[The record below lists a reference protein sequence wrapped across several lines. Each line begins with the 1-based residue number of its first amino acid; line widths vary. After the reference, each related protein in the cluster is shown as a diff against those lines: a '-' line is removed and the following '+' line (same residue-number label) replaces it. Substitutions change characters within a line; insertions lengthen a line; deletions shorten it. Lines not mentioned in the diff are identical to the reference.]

1 MTPALFGRDHPAGVL
16 RSEIARATDSH
27 GGLVLVTGEAG
38 IGKSTLVTD
47 AAHEARRRGALVVGG
62 SCWDSDN
69 TPGYWPW
76 VQILRGLRRS
86 ATAAE
91 WAAAQEASDGRLAVL
106 LGDPVRVAMG
116 GTDGPG
122 PSTLTGGAPASAGAP
137 GSAGVRGGEP
147 GAEAGTGP
155 PGGPG
160 AEAGTGPPGGGS
172 PEGAEAFG
180 LFDAVTTALVTVSQS
195 RPLVVVLD
203 DLHSSDPASL
213 RLLEFAAQHAWFER
227 LLLIGTYRDVE
238 VDAPGHPLQQLILPL
253 VSRAATTLTLTGL
266 GRDEVGAL
274 MTVTTGREPS
284 PRLIDE
290 VHRRTGGNPF
300 FVEQTARLWHSG
312 SPVSTIPPGVREA
325 VRQRLALLP
334 EPVVSLLTSAA
345 LLGRE
350 FRRQVLAVVHGS
362 PAAHVDRLLEPAV
375 VARVVVPRPSGQYAF
390 SHDLLRETLYASL
403 GEAEARGRHA
413 AAVRSLDAHGGLGDA
428 VRPGALARHAH
439 LAGSALDRDRRID
452 LLLAAARDAS
462 GRLANEEAVGHYRRA
477 LAVASGAPG
486 ETGGPGGPGTS
497 AGPEGPG
504 RPGEQRESHG
514 GASGGVPPCGPGTA
528 GAPGTAD
535 GTGAAHGTGT
545 ADGTGAAGGT
555 GTTDG
560 TGTADTEG
568 RGPDLRRA
576 VLIGL
581 DLSGELRHAGE
592 TAEAQRLLDRSVAL
606 ARELDEPELLARV
619 AITLYRDGSL
629 GSRDVPTMGLLA
641 EAHHRITGKEGQE
654 SLSDDR
660 LAQELA
666 IHIMALARD
675 GSDDEALAFSL
686 WARHDSVWGLG
697 SAMERLELT
706 EEMTVVGRRTQ
717 HQDMELHATSMRW
730 VALLELGDPAF
741 LDQFRA
747 FVRLA
752 ELTELPRFALG
763 IAVDTSLIAALQG
776 RFAEATTA
784 LEDDA
789 LDPEHNDH
797 AAFGFMG
804 HHLHWAL
811 HLLQGHFAEA
821 EETLGELPGA
831 GYPYPGLLEAVT
843 AVEQGDATP
852 ALRLIAEQSDRAAPY
867 PRAFMPL
874 WLRLLAQT
882 AAITGDPRLITR
894 AEDELTP
901 YTGQWIVSLYGCDI
915 GGPVDLWLGMLAA
928 ARDDQDAAVA
938 ALTEAAASSD
948 RLGARP
954 WAVRA
959 RLCLARSLLAR
970 AGVAGAGVAG
980 AGVARAEGAGPGPGA
995 GAGAV
1000 RAGGAGDSGDAGQAR
1015 RLLGEVARE
1024 ADELAMT
1031 HVEAEVIALRTAPP
1045 STADPTATATTAA
1058 AADASTVPRP
1068 DASDPAVPDPA
1079 APSPAAFWAQGP
1091 GAAPGRGTARPSEA
1105 AQAGAPAGSSTGAFG
1120 GASAGARAVPSAE
1133 FRRNGPVWQLR
1144 WDGVTVHVP
1153 DAKGL
1158 RDLHSLL
1165 GLPGADVPAVQLL
1178 APEGGN
1184 LVVAAA
1190 GQLGGDPVLDE
1201 EAKRRYKEHLARLD
1215 AEIDRAAA
1223 RDDAQGV
1230 AKYDRERQALLDQ
1243 LRSAAGLG
1251 GRTRRLGDQTERA
1264 RKTVT
1269 ARIRDT
1275 LRKLDTLHPALAA
1288 HLKASVTTGTT
1299 CAYRPEHSP
1308 DWRL

>member
-86 ATAAE
+86 ATATE

-106 LGDPVRVAMG
+106 LGDPAAVA
-116 GTDGPG
+116 
-122 PSTLTGGAPASAGAP
+122 TGGPH
-137 GSAGVRGGEP
+137 GGEP
-147 GAEAGTGP
+147 GAEAGAPGDTGPTGGEWTGGGP
-155 PGGPG
+155 PGW
-160 AEAGTGPPGGGS
+160 GS
-172 PEGAEAFG
+172 SEGAEAFG

-203 DLHSSDPASL
+203 DLHSADPASL

-238 VDAPGHPLQQLILPL
+238 VEAPGHPLQQLILPL
-253 VSRAATTLTLTGL
+253 VSRAAATLTLTGL

-274 MTVTTGREPS
+274 MTVTTGREPA
-284 PRLIDE
+284 PQLVDE

-350 FRRQVLAVVHGS
+350 FRRQVLAVVHGA
-362 PAAHVDRLLEPAV
+362 PVPHVDRLLESAV

-390 SHDLLRETLYASL
+390 AHDLLRETLYASL
-403 GEAEARGRHA
+403 DDAEARERHA
-413 AAVRSLDAHGGLGDA
+413 AAVRALDAHGGLGDA
-428 VRPGALARHAH
+428 VPPGALARHAH
-439 LAGSALDRDRRID
+439 LAGDALERDRRLD

-462 GRLANEEAVGHYRRA
+462 GRLADEEAAGHYRRA
-477 LAVASGAPG
+477 LAVASD
-486 ETGGPGGPGTS
+486 
-497 AGPEGPG
+497 
-504 RPGEQRESHG
+504 ES
-514 GASGGVPPCGPGTA
+514 
-528 GAPGTAD
+528 
-535 GTGAAHGTGT
+535 GAA
-545 ADGTGAAGGT
+545 
-555 GTTDG
+555 
-560 TGTADTEG
+560 G

-581 DLSGELRHAGE
+581 DLAGQLRHAGE
-592 TAEAQRLLDRSVAL
+592 SAEAQRLLDGAVAR
-606 ARELDEPELLARV
+606 ARELDDPELLGRV
-619 AITLYRDGSL
+619 AITLHGDGFL
-629 GSRDVPTMGLLA
+629 GGPGMSTKGLLA
-641 EAHHRITGKEGQE
+641 EAHRRITGKEGQE

-666 IHIMALARD
+666 INFMALARS
-675 GSDDEALAFSL
+675 GSDDEALVFSL

-697 SAMERLELT
+697 SAVERLGLT
-706 EEMTVVGRRTQ
+706 DEMTVVGRRTQ
-717 HQDMELHATSMRW
+717 HHDMEMHAASMRW

-741 LDQFRA
+741 LDQFRT

-752 ELTELPRFALG
+752 ELTALPRFALE
-763 IAVDTSLIAALQG
+763 IAVDTSLIASLQG
-776 RFAEATTA
+776 RFAEASTA
-784 LEDDA
+784 LADDA
-789 LDPEHNDH
+789 LAPENNDH
-797 AAFGFMG
+797 AVFGFMA
-804 HHLHWAL
+804 HHLRWAL
-811 HLLQGHFAEA
+811 ELLQGHFAEA
-821 EETLGELPGA
+821 EEVLAELPA
-831 GYPYPGLLEAVT
+831 SGYPHPGLLEAIT

-852 ALRLIAEQSDRAAPY
+852 ALRLIAEHADRAAPY

-882 AAITGDPRLITR
+882 AALTGDPRLIAR

-901 YTGQWIVSLYGCDI
+901 FTGQWVVSLYGCDI
-915 GGPVDLWLGMLAA
+915 SGPVDLWLGMLAA
-928 ARDDQDAAVA
+928 ARDDQDTAVA
-938 ALTEAAASSD
+938 AFAEAAASSD
-948 RLGARP
+948 RLAARP

-959 RLCLARSLLAR
+959 RLCLAHSLLAR
-970 AGVAGAGVAG
+970 SD
-980 AGVARAEGAGPGPGA
+980 
-995 GAGAV
+995 
-1000 RAGGAGDSGDAGQAR
+1000 AGDGSFAGDADRAR

-1024 ADELAMT
+1024 AGELALDHMET
-1031 HVEAEVIALRTAPP
+1031 EASALRATPP
-1045 STADPTATATTAA
+1045 LAGSATASAATAALAPATAASDASAATSVSRTQGPAPDPSGSGAGGGVAAVPGREKAAAEPGRERAAAAPGPDTAA
-1058 AADASTVPRP
+1058 AQD
-1068 DASDPAVPDPA
+1068 
-1079 APSPAAFWAQGP
+1079 
-1091 GAAPGRGTARPSEA
+1091 GA
-1105 AQAGAPAGSSTGAFG
+1105 
-1120 GASAGARAVPSAE
+1120 SAE

-1144 WDGVTVHVP
+1144 WDGVTVHIP

-1165 GLPGADVPAVQLL
+1165 GLPGADVPAVRLL
-1178 APEGGN
+1178 APEGGD
-1184 LVVAAA
+1184 LAVAA
-1190 GQLGGDPVLDE
+1190 GQFGGDPVLDE
-1201 EAKRRYKEHLARLD
+1201 EAKRRYKEHLDRLD

-1223 RDDAQGV
+1223 RDDTQQV
-1230 AKYDRERQALLDQ
+1230 EKYGRERQALLDE
-1243 LRSAAGLG
+1243 LRTAAGLG
-1251 GRTRRLGDQTERA
+1251 GRARRLGDQTERA

>member
-86 ATAAE
+86 ATATE
-91 WAAAQEASDGRLAVL
+91 WAAAQEASDGRLSVL
-106 LGDPVRVAMG
+106 LGDPAAVA
-116 GTDGPG
+116 
-122 PSTLTGGAPASAGAP
+122 TGGAHGAH
-137 GSAGVRGGEP
+137 GGEP
-147 GAEAGTGP
+147 GAEAGGQGDTGP
-155 PGGPG
+155 PGGDW
-160 AEAGTGPPGGGS
+160 AGGGPPGWGS
-172 PEGAEAFG
+172 SEGAEAFG

-203 DLHSSDPASL
+203 DLHSADPASL

-238 VDAPGHPLQQLILPL
+238 VEAPGHPLQQLILPL
-253 VSRAATTLTLTGL
+253 VSRAAATLTLTGL

-274 MTVTTGREPS
+274 MTVTTGREPA
-284 PRLIDE
+284 PQLVDE

-334 EPVVSLLTSAA
+334 ESVVSLLTSAA

-350 FRRQVLAVVHGS
+350 FRRQVLAVVHGA
-362 PAAHVDRLLEPAV
+362 PVPHVDRLLESAV

-390 SHDLLRETLYASL
+390 AHDLLRETLYASL
-403 GEAEARGRHA
+403 DDAEARERHA
-413 AAVRSLDAHGGLGDA
+413 AAVRALDAHGSLGDA
-428 VRPGALARHAH
+428 VPPGALARHAH
-439 LAGSALDRDRRID
+439 LAGDALERDRRLD

-462 GRLANEEAVGHYRRA
+462 GRLADEEAAGHYRRA
-477 LAVASGAPG
+477 LAVASD
-486 ETGGPGGPGTS
+486 
-497 AGPEGPG
+497 
-504 RPGEQRESHG
+504 ES
-514 GASGGVPPCGPGTA
+514 
-528 GAPGTAD
+528 
-535 GTGAAHGTGT
+535 GAA
-545 ADGTGAAGGT
+545 
-555 GTTDG
+555 
-560 TGTADTEG
+560 G

-581 DLSGELRHAGE
+581 DLAGQLRHAGE
-592 TAEAQRLLDRSVAL
+592 SAEAQRLLDGAVAR
-606 ARELDEPELLARV
+606 ARELDDPELLGRV
-619 AITLYRDGSL
+619 AITLHGDGFL
-629 GSRDVPTMGLLA
+629 GSPGVSTKGLLA
-641 EAHHRITGKEGQE
+641 EAHRRITGKEGQE

-666 IHIMALARD
+666 INFMALARS

-697 SAMERLELT
+697 SAVERLGLT
-706 EEMTVVGRRTQ
+706 DEMAVVGRRTQ
-717 HQDMELHATSMRW
+717 HHDMELHAASMRW
-730 VALLELGDPAF
+730 VTLLELGDPAF
-741 LDQFRA
+741 LDQFRTYL
-747 FVRLA
+747 RLA
-752 ELTELPRFALG
+752 ELTALPRFALG
-763 IAVDTSLIAALQG
+763 VAVDTSLIASLQG
-776 RFAEATTA
+776 RFAEASTA
-784 LEDDA
+784 LEDDSLA
-789 LDPEHNDH
+789 PENNDH
-797 AAFGFMG
+797 AAFGFMA

-821 EETLGELPGA
+821 EEVLAGLPA
-831 GYPYPGLLEAVT
+831 SGYPHPGLLEAVT
-843 AVEQGDATP
+843 AVEKGDATP
-852 ALRLIAEQSDRAAPY
+852 ALRLIAEHADRAAPY
-867 PRAFMPL
+867 PRVFMPL

-882 AAITGDPRLITR
+882 AALTGDPRLIAR

-901 YTGQWIVSLYGCDI
+901 FTGQWVVSLYGCDI

-938 ALTEAAASSD
+938 AFTEAAASSD

-959 RLCLARSLLAR
+959 RLCLAQSLLAR
-970 AGVAGAGVAG
+970 S
-980 AGVARAEGAGPGPGA
+980 
-995 GAGAV
+995 
-1000 RAGGAGDSGDAGQAR
+1000 GAGDGSFAGDADRAR

-1024 ADELAMT
+1024 AGELALD
-1031 HVEAEVIALRTAPP
+1031 HVEAEASALRATPPLTA
-1045 STADPTATATTAA
+1045 SATTTAALAPATA
-1058 AADASTVPRP
+1058 AADASAATSVSRTPGP
-1068 DASDPAVPDPA
+1068 DPDPDPA
-1079 APSPAAFWAQGP
+1079 PDPRGSGAGGGVAAAR
-1091 GAAPGRGTARPSEA
+1091 GAAAAAPGRETAAVVPGRGTAA
-1105 AQAGAPAGSSTGAFG
+1105 APDGA
-1120 GASAGARAVPSAE
+1120 SAE

-1165 GLPGADVPAVQLL
+1165 GLPGADVPAVRLL
-1178 APEGGN
+1178 APEGGD
-1184 LVVAAA
+1184 LVVAA

-1201 EAKRRYKEHLARLD
+1201 EAKRRYKEHLDRLD

-1223 RDDAQGV
+1223 RDDTQQV
-1230 AKYDRERQALLDQ
+1230 EKYGRERQALLDE
-1243 LRSAAGLG
+1243 LRTAAGLG

>member
-116 GTDGPG
+116 GPDGPG
-122 PSTLTGGAPASAGAP
+122 PSTLAGAAPVATGAP
-137 GSAGVRGGEP
+137 GSDGARGGEP
-147 GAEAGTGP
+147 GTEAGTSP
-155 PGGPG
+155 PG
-160 AEAGTGPPGGGS
+160 AGS

-284 PRLIDE
+284 PQLIDE

-312 SPVSTIPPGVREA
+312 NPVSTIPPGVREA

-390 SHDLLRETLYASL
+390 AHDLLRETLYASL
-403 GEAEARGRHA
+403 DEAEARARHA

-439 LAGSALDRDRRID
+439 LAGGALDRDRRID

-462 GRLANEEAVGHYRRA
+462 GRLADEEAVGHYRRA
-477 LAVASGAPG
+477 LAVASGEPG
-486 ETGGPGGPGTS
+486 I
-497 AGPEGPG
+497 
-504 RPGEQRESHG
+504 
-514 GASGGVPPCGPGTA
+514 
-528 GAPGTAD
+528 AD
-535 GTGAAHGTGT
+535 GTDAAHAGGAAHAEGATE
-545 ADGTGAAGGT
+545 AEGAA
-555 GTTDG
+555 D
-560 TGTADTEG
+560 AEG

-581 DLSGELRHAGE
+581 DLSGQLRHAGE

-619 AITLYRDGSL
+619 AITLHRDGSL
-629 GSRDVPTMGLLA
+629 GGRDVPTTGLLA
-641 EAHHRITGKEGQE
+641 EAHHRITGKEGRQ

-697 SAMERLELT
+697 SAMERLGLT
-706 EEMTVVGRRTQ
+706 DEMTVVGRRTQ

-730 VALLELGDPAF
+730 VALLELGDPTF
-741 LDQFRA
+741 IDQFRA

-763 IAVDTSLIAALQG
+763 IAVDTSLIAAFQG
-776 RFAEATTA
+776 RFAEASSA

-789 LDPEHNDH
+789 LAPENNDH
-797 AAFGFMG
+797 VAFGFMG
-804 HHLHWAL
+804 HHLRWAL

-821 EETLGELPGA
+821 EQVLGLLPGA

-959 RLCLARSLLAR
+959 RLSLARSLLAR
-970 AGVAGAGVAG
+970 ARTAEDGAAGG
-980 AGVARAEGAGPGPGA
+980 GVARSGGAGTGPGA
-995 GAGAV
+995 GGGAV
-1000 RAGGAGDSGDAGQAR
+1000 GAGGAGTSAGDAGQAR

-1024 ADELAMT
+1024 AGELAMT
-1031 HVEAEVIALRTAPP
+1031 HVEVEATALRAAPP
-1045 STADPTATATTAA
+1045 ITADPPAT
-1058 AADASTVPRP
+1058 
-1068 DASDPAVPDPA
+1068 PA
-1079 APSPAAFWAQGP
+1079 APAPATTDVSTAPRPASGSAVSGPAAPWAQDP
-1091 GAAPGRGTARPSEA
+1091 GAAPGRGTA
-1105 AQAGAPAGSSTGAFG
+1105 
-1120 GASAGARAVPSAE
+1120 GASAGLSAGSSAGASVGEPAGTRAVPSAE

-1165 GLPGADVPAVQLL
+1165 GLPGTDVPAVRLL
-1178 APEGGN
+1178 APEGGD
-1184 LVVAAA
+1184 LVVAA

-1223 RDDAQGV
+1223 RDDARGV
-1230 AKYDRERQALLDQ
+1230 EKYDRERQALLDQ

>member
-122 PSTLTGGAPASAGAP
+122 PSTLPGAAPGAAGAP
-137 GSAGVRGGEP
+137 GSDGAHGGEP
-147 GAEAGTGP
+147 GTEAGTS
-155 PGGPG
+155 
-160 AEAGTGPPGGGS
+160 PPGGGP

-284 PRLIDE
+284 PQLIDE

-362 PAAHVDRLLEPAV
+362 PAPHVDRLLEPAV

-390 SHDLLRETLYASL
+390 AHDLLRETLYASL
-403 GEAEARGRHA
+403 DEAEARERHA

-462 GRLANEEAVGHYRRA
+462 GRLADEEAVGHYRRA
-477 LAVASGAPG
+477 LAVASGEPG
-486 ETGGPGGPGTS
+486 ESGESGESGQSGEPGGPGAS

-504 RPGEQRESHG
+504 RPRERRETPG
-514 GASGGVPPCGPGTA
+514 GTSGGVPACGPGTA

-535 GTGAAHGTGT
+535 GTG
-545 ADGTGAAGGT
+545 
-555 GTTDG
+555 
-560 TGTADTEG
+560 TADTED

-581 DLSGELRHAGE
+581 DLSGQLRHAGE

-619 AITLYRDGSL
+619 AITLHRDGSL

-697 SAMERLELT
+697 SAMERLGLT
-706 EEMTVVGRRTQ
+706 DEMTVVGRRTQ

-741 LDQFRA
+741 IDQFRA

-763 IAVDTSLIAALQG
+763 VAVDTSLIAALQG
-776 RFAEATTA
+776 RFAEASTA

-789 LDPEHNDH
+789 LDPENNDH
-797 AAFGFMG
+797 VAFGFMG
-804 HHLHWAL
+804 HHLSWAL

-821 EETLGELPGA
+821 EEVLGLLLGA

-928 ARDDQDAAVA
+928 ARDDRDAAVA

-970 AGVAGAGVAG
+970 AGAAGGGVAGGGVAG
-980 AGVARAEGAGPGPGA
+980 AEGAGAGP

-1000 RAGGAGDSGDAGQAR
+1000 RAGGAGDSAGDAGQAR
-1015 RLLGEVARE
+1015 RLLAEVARE
-1024 ADELAMT
+1024 AGELAMT
-1031 HVEAEVIALRTAPP
+1031 HVEAEITALRTAPP
-1045 STADPTATATTAA
+1045 STADPTPTATTAA
-1058 AADASTVPRP
+1058 ATDASTTPRS
-1068 DASDPAVPDPA
+1068 DASDPAVSGPA
-1079 APSPAAFWAQGP
+1079 APWAQDP
-1091 GAAPGRGTARPSEA
+1091 GAAPVRGTGGPSA
-1105 AQAGAPAGSSTGAFG
+1105 AAPAGSSA
-1120 GASAGARAVPSAE
+1120 GASVGAPAGTRAVPSAE

-1165 GLPGADVPAVQLL
+1165 GLPGTDVPAVQLL
-1178 APEGGN
+1178 APEGGD
-1184 LVVAAA
+1184 LVVAA

-1201 EAKRRYKEHLARLD
+1201 EAKRRYKEHLGRLD

-1223 RDDAQGV
+1223 RDDARGV
-1230 AKYDRERQALLDQ
+1230 EKYDRERQALLDQ

-1251 GRTRRLGDQTERA
+1251 GRSRRLGDQTERA

>member
-86 ATAAE
+86 ATATE

-106 LGDPVRVAMG
+106 LGDPAVVA
-116 GTDGPG
+116 
-122 PSTLTGGAPASAGAP
+122 TGGAH
-137 GSAGVRGGEP
+137 GGEP
-147 GAEAGTGP
+147 GAEAGAQGDTGP
-155 PGGPG
+155 PGGDW
-160 AEAGTGPPGGGS
+160 PGGGPS
-172 PEGAEAFG
+172 EGAEAFG

-238 VDAPGHPLQQLILPL
+238 VEAPGHPLQQLILPL
-253 VSRAATTLTLTGL
+253 VSRAAATLTLTGL

-274 MTVTTGREPS
+274 MTVTTGREPA
-284 PRLIDE
+284 PQLVDE

-334 EPVVSLLTSAA
+334 GPVVSLLTSAA

-350 FRRQVLAVVHGS
+350 FRRQVLAVVHGA
-362 PAAHVDRLLEPAV
+362 PVPHVDRLLESAV
-375 VARVVVPRPSGQYAF
+375 AARVVVPRPSGQYAF
-390 SHDLLRETLYASL
+390 AHDLLRETLYASL
-403 GEAEARGRHA
+403 DDAEARERHA
-413 AAVRSLDAHGGLGDA
+413 AAVRALDAHGGLGDA
-428 VRPGALARHAH
+428 VPPGALARHAH
-439 LAGSALDRDRRID
+439 LAGDALERDRRLD
-452 LLLAAARDAS
+452 LLLSAARDAS
-462 GRLANEEAVGHYRRA
+462 GRLADEEAVGHYRRA
-477 LAVASGAPG
+477 LAVASG
-486 ETGGPGGPGTS
+486 E
-497 AGPEGPG
+497 
-504 RPGEQRESHG
+504 
-514 GASGGVPPCGPGTA
+514 
-528 GAPGTAD
+528 D
-535 GTGAAHGTGT
+535 
-545 ADGTGAAGGT
+545 
-555 GTTDG
+555 
-560 TGTADTEG
+560 
-568 RGPDLRRA
+568 PDLRRA

-581 DLSGELRHAGE
+581 DLAGQLRHAGE
-592 TAEAQRLLDRSVAL
+592 TAEAQRLLDRSVAR
-606 ARELDEPELLARV
+606 ARELDDPELMGRV
-619 AITLYRDGSL
+619 AITLHHDGSL
-629 GSRDVPTMGLLA
+629 GGLGMSTKGLLA
-641 EAHHRITGKEGQE
+641 EAHRRITGKEGQE
-654 SLSDDR
+654 TLSDDR

-666 IHIMALARD
+666 INFMALARS

-697 SAMERLELT
+697 SAVERLGLT
-706 EEMTVVGRRTQ
+706 DEMTVVGRRTQ
-717 HQDMELHATSMRW
+717 HQDMELHAASMRW

-741 LDQFRA
+741 LDQFRT

-752 ELTELPRFALG
+752 ELTALPRFALG

-776 RFAEATTA
+776 RFAEASTA
-784 LEDDA
+784 LADDA
-789 LDPEHNDH
+789 LAPENNDH

-804 HHLHWAL
+804 HHLRWAL
-811 HLLQGHFAEA
+811 HLLQGHFSEA
-821 EETLGELPGA
+821 DEVLAELPA
-831 GYPYPGLLEAVT
+831 SGYPYPGLLEAFT

-852 ALRLIAEQSDRAAPY
+852 ALRLVAEHADRAAPY

-882 AAITGDPRLITR
+882 ASMTGDPRLIAR

-901 YTGQWIVSLYGCDI
+901 YTGQWVVSLYGCDI

-938 ALTEAAASSD
+938 ALTEAVSSSD

-959 RLCLARSLLAR
+959 RLNLARSLLAR
-970 AGVAGAGVAG
+970 SGAG
-980 AGVARAEGAGPGPGA
+980 ESS
-995 GAGAV
+995 
-1000 RAGGAGDSGDAGQAR
+1000 GAGDAGRAR
-1015 RLLGEVARE
+1015 QLLGEVARE
-1024 ADELAMT
+1024 AGELT
-1031 HVEAEVIALRTAPP
+1031 LHHVAAEAVALRAAPP
-1045 STADPTATATTAA
+1045 LRASVTATAALAPATA
-1058 AADASTVPRP
+1058 AADAS
-1068 DASDPAVPDPA
+1068 A
-1079 APSPAAFWAQGP
+1079 ATSVSRAQGP
-1091 GAAPGRGTARPSEA
+1091 APDPHRGGGEAGAGVAADQDTAAAEPDRNTAPAAPGREKA
-1105 AQAGAPAGSSTGAFG
+1105 AAPDGA
-1120 GASAGARAVPSAE
+1120 SAE

-1165 GLPGADVPAVQLL
+1165 GLPGADVPAVRLL
-1178 APEGGN
+1178 APEGGD
-1184 LVVAAA
+1184 LVVAA
-1190 GQLGGDPVLDE
+1190 GQFGGDPVLDE
-1201 EAKRRYKEHLARLD
+1201 EAKRRYKEHLDRLD

-1223 RDDAQGV
+1223 RDDTQQV
-1230 AKYDRERQALLDQ
+1230 EKYDRERQSLLDE
-1243 LRSAAGLG
+1243 LRTAAGLG

-1288 HLKASVTTGTT
+1288 HLRASVTTGTT

>member
-86 ATAAE
+86 ATTAE
-91 WAAAQEASDGRLAVL
+91 WAAAQEASEGRLAVL
-106 LGDPVRVAMG
+106 LGDPVRVPMG

-122 PSTLTGGAPASAGAP
+122 PSTLTGAVPGLAGAP
-137 GSAGVRGGEP
+137 GSDGARGGEP
-147 GAEAGTGP
+147 GTEAGTS
-155 PGGPG
+155 
-160 AEAGTGPPGGGS
+160 PPGGGS

-284 PRLIDE
+284 PQLIDE

-390 SHDLLRETLYASL
+390 AHDLLRETLYASL
-403 GEAEARGRHA
+403 DEAEARERHA

-452 LLLAAARDAS
+452 LLLTAARDAS
-462 GRLANEEAVGHYRRA
+462 GRLADEEAVGHYRRA
-477 LAVASGAPG
+477 LAVASGEPG
-486 ETGGPGGPGTS
+486 EPGESGDTGGPGG
-497 AGPEGPG
+497 A
-504 RPGEQRESHG
+504 
-514 GASGGVPPCGPGTA
+514 AGGVPACGPGTA
-528 GAPGTAD
+528 GGTSAADWTSTAD
-535 GTGAAHGTGT
+535 GTRTS
-545 ADGTGAAGGT
+545 DGTSAA
-555 GTTDG
+555 DG
-560 TGTADTEG
+560 TGTADAEG

-581 DLSGELRHAGE
+581 DLSGQLRHAGE

-619 AITLYRDGSL
+619 AITLHRDGSL

-697 SAMERLELT
+697 SAMERLGLT
-706 EEMTVVGRRTQ
+706 DEMTVVGRRTQ

-741 LDQFRA
+741 IDQFRA

-776 RFAEATTA
+776 RFAEASTA

-789 LDPEHNDH
+789 LDPENNDH
-797 AAFGFMG
+797 VAFGFMG
-804 HHLHWAL
+804 HHLRWAL
-811 HLLQGHFAEA
+811 QLLQGHFAEA
-821 EETLGELPGA
+821 EEVLGVLPGA

-970 AGVAGAGVAG
+970 AGAAGPGAAGD
-980 AGVARAEGAGPGPGA
+980 GVARAEGAGAGPGA
-995 GAGAV
+995 YAGAV
-1000 RAGGAGDSGDAGQAR
+1000 RAEGAGDSAGDAGQAR

-1024 ADELAMT
+1024 ACELAMT
-1031 HVEAEVIALRTAPP
+1031 HVEADATALRTAPP
-1045 STADPTATATTAA
+1045 GTAGPTATTAA
-1058 AADASTVPRP
+1058 AIDASTPPRP
-1068 DASDPAVPDPA
+1068 GASGPTVSGPA
-1079 APSPAAFWAQGP
+1079 APWAQDP
-1091 GAAPGRGTARPSEA
+1091 GAAPGRGTAGP
-1105 AQAGAPAGSSTGAFG
+1105 
-1120 GASAGARAVPSAE
+1120 SAGASVGAQEGNRAVPSAE

-1178 APEGGN
+1178 APEGGD
-1184 LVVAAA
+1184 LVVAA

-1223 RDDAQGV
+1223 RDDVRGV
-1230 AKYDRERQALLDQ
+1230 EKYDRERQALLDE

>member
-86 ATAAE
+86 ATATE

-106 LGDPVRVAMG
+106 LGDPAAVA
-116 GTDGPG
+116 
-122 PSTLTGGAPASAGAP
+122 TGGPH
-137 GSAGVRGGEP
+137 GGEP
-147 GAEAGTGP
+147 GAEAGAPGDTGPTGGEWTGGGP
-155 PGGPG
+155 PGW
-160 AEAGTGPPGGGS
+160 GS
-172 PEGAEAFG
+172 SEGAEAFG

-203 DLHSSDPASL
+203 DLHSADPASL

-238 VDAPGHPLQQLILPL
+238 VEAPGHPLQQLILPL
-253 VSRAATTLTLTGL
+253 VSRAAATLTLTGL

-274 MTVTTGREPS
+274 MTVTTGREPA
-284 PRLIDE
+284 PQLVDE

-350 FRRQVLAVVHGS
+350 FRRQVLAVVHGA
-362 PAAHVDRLLEPAV
+362 PVPHVDRLLESAV

-390 SHDLLRETLYASL
+390 AHDLLRETLYASL
-403 GEAEARGRHA
+403 DDAEARERHA
-413 AAVRSLDAHGGLGDA
+413 AAVRALDAHGGLGDA
-428 VRPGALARHAH
+428 VPPGALARHAH
-439 LAGSALDRDRRID
+439 LAGDALERDRRLD
-452 LLLAAARDAS
+452 LLLAAARYAS
-462 GRLANEEAVGHYRRA
+462 GRLADEEAAGHYRRA
-477 LAVASGAPG
+477 LAVASD
-486 ETGGPGGPGTS
+486 
-497 AGPEGPG
+497 
-504 RPGEQRESHG
+504 ES
-514 GASGGVPPCGPGTA
+514 
-528 GAPGTAD
+528 
-535 GTGAAHGTGT
+535 GAA
-545 ADGTGAAGGT
+545 
-555 GTTDG
+555 
-560 TGTADTEG
+560 G

-581 DLSGELRHAGE
+581 DLAGQLRHAGE
-592 TAEAQRLLDRSVAL
+592 SAEAQRLLDGAVAR
-606 ARELDEPELLARV
+606 ARELDDPELLGRV
-619 AITLYRDGSL
+619 AITLHGDGFL
-629 GSRDVPTMGLLA
+629 GGPGMSTKGLLA
-641 EAHHRITGKEGQE
+641 EAHRRITGKEGQE

-666 IHIMALARD
+666 INFMALARS
-675 GSDDEALAFSL
+675 GSDDEALVFSL

-697 SAMERLELT
+697 SAVERLGLT
-706 EEMTVVGRRTQ
+706 DEMTVVGRRTQ
-717 HQDMELHATSMRW
+717 HHDMEMHAASMRW

-741 LDQFRA
+741 LDQFLT

-752 ELTELPRFALG
+752 ELTALPRFALG
-763 IAVDTSLIAALQG
+763 IAVDTSLIASLQG
-776 RFAEATTA
+776 RFAEASTA
-784 LEDDA
+784 LADDA
-789 LDPEHNDH
+789 LAPENNDH
-797 AAFGFMG
+797 AVFGFMA
-804 HHLHWAL
+804 HHLRWAL

-821 EETLGELPGA
+821 EEVLAELPA
-831 GYPYPGLLEAVT
+831 SGYPHPGLLEAIT

-852 ALRLIAEQSDRAAPY
+852 ALRLIAEHADRAAPY

-882 AAITGDPRLITR
+882 AALTGDPRLIAR

-901 YTGQWIVSLYGCDI
+901 FTGQWVVSLYGCDI
-915 GGPVDLWLGMLAA
+915 SGPVDLWLGMLAA
-928 ARDDQDAAVA
+928 ARDDQDTAVA
-938 ALTEAAASSD
+938 AFAEAAASSD

-959 RLCLARSLLAR
+959 RLCLAHSLLAR
-970 AGVAGAGVAG
+970 SD
-980 AGVARAEGAGPGPGA
+980 
-995 GAGAV
+995 
-1000 RAGGAGDSGDAGQAR
+1000 AGDGSFAGDADRAR

-1024 ADELAMT
+1024 AGELALDHMET
-1031 HVEAEVIALRTAPP
+1031 EASALRATPP
-1045 STADPTATATTAA
+1045 LAGSATASAVTAALAPATAASDASAATSVSRTQGPDTDPSGSGGESGAGGGLAADRDAAAAVPGREKAAAAPGPDTAA
-1058 AADASTVPRP
+1058 AQD
-1068 DASDPAVPDPA
+1068 
-1079 APSPAAFWAQGP
+1079 
-1091 GAAPGRGTARPSEA
+1091 GA
-1105 AQAGAPAGSSTGAFG
+1105 
-1120 GASAGARAVPSAE
+1120 SAE

-1144 WDGVTVHVP
+1144 WDGVTVHIP

-1165 GLPGADVPAVQLL
+1165 GLPGADVPAVRLL
-1178 APEGGN
+1178 APEGGD
-1184 LVVAAA
+1184 LAVAA
-1190 GQLGGDPVLDE
+1190 GQFGGDPVLDE
-1201 EAKRRYKEHLARLD
+1201 EAKRRYKEHLDRLD

-1223 RDDAQGV
+1223 RDDTQQV
-1230 AKYDRERQALLDQ
+1230 EKYGRERQALLDE
-1243 LRSAAGLG
+1243 LRTAAGLG

>member
-1 MTPALFGRDHPAGVL
+1 MTPALFGRDHPVGVL
-16 RSEIARATDSH
+16 RSEIVRATDSH

-62 SCWDSDN
+62 SCWDSDT

-76 VQILRGLRRS
+76 VQVLRGLRRS

-106 LGDPVRVAMG
+106 LGDPARVVTG
-116 GTDGPG
+116 GSDGPG
-122 PSTLTGGAPASAGAP
+122 PSTLSAP
-137 GSAGVRGGEP
+137 GAAAGGPDSGAAQGGEP
-147 GAEAGTGP
+147 GTATGTSP
-155 PGGPG
+155 PGDGSPG
-160 AEAGTGPPGGGS
+160 HGSPGGGFPGGGA
-172 PEGAEAFG
+172 PEGPEAFG

-238 VDAPGHPLQQLILPL
+238 VEAPGHPLQQLILPL
-253 VSRAATTLTLTGL
+253 VSRAASTLTLTGL

-274 MTVTTGREPS
+274 MTVTTGREPA
-284 PRLIDE
+284 PQLVDE

-312 SPVSTIPPGVREA
+312 APVSTIPPGVREA

-350 FRRQVLAVVHGS
+350 FRRQVLAVVHGA
-362 PAAHVDRLLEPAV
+362 PVPHVERLLESAV

-390 SHDLLRETLYASL
+390 AHDLLRETLYASL
-403 GEAEARGRHA
+403 DEAEAREAHA
-413 AAVRSLDAHGGLGDA
+413 AAVRALDAHGGIGDA
-428 VRPGALARHAH
+428 VGPGELARHAH
-439 LAGSALDRDRRID
+439 LAGGALERDRRID

-462 GRLANEEAVGHYRRA
+462 GRLAEEEAVGHYRRA
-477 LAVASGAPG
+477 LAVASG
-486 ETGGPGGPGTS
+486 E
-497 AGPEGPG
+497 
-504 RPGEQRESHG
+504 
-514 GASGGVPPCGPGTA
+514 
-528 GAPGTAD
+528 D
-535 GTGAAHGTGT
+535 
-545 ADGTGAAGGT
+545 
-555 GTTDG
+555 
-560 TGTADTEG
+560 
-568 RGPDLRRA
+568 PDLRRA
-576 VLIGL
+576 ALIGL
-581 DLSGELRHAGE
+581 DLAGQLRHAGE
-592 TAEAQRLLDRSVAL
+592 GAEAQRLLDGAVART
-606 ARELDEPELLARV
+606 RELDDPELLARV
-619 AITLYRDGSL
+619 AITLYRDGSMGGGHDASTRDLLL
-629 GSRDVPTMGLLA
+629 GAHRGL
-641 EAHHRITGKEGQE
+641 TGKEGQE
-654 SLSDDR
+654 NLSDDR

-666 IHIMALARD
+666 IHIMALARG

-697 SAMERLELT
+697 SAVERIELT
-706 EEMTVVGRRTQ
+706 DEMTVIGRRTR

-741 LDQFRA
+741 VDQFRT

-752 ELTELPRFALG
+752 EQTELPRFALG
-763 IAVDTSLIAALQG
+763 IAVDTSLIASLQG

-784 LEDDA
+784 LRDEA
-789 LDPEHNDH
+789 LDPENNDH

-804 HHLHWAL
+804 HHLRWAL

-821 EETLGELPGA
+821 EEVLGRLPA
-831 GYPYPGLLEAVT
+831 SGYPYPGLLESVT

-852 ALRLIAEQSDRAAPY
+852 ALRLIAEQTDRDGPY

-882 AAITGDPRLITR
+882 AAVTGDRRLIAR

-915 GGPVDLWLGMLAA
+915 GGPVDLWLGLLAA

-959 RLCLARSLLAR
+959 RLGLAR
-970 AGVAGAGVAG
+970 ALLAGSGAAGSG
-980 AGVARAEGAGPGPGA
+980 TEGG
-995 GAGAV
+995 
-1000 RAGGAGDSGDAGQAR
+1000 GDAGRAR
-1015 RLLGEVARE
+1015 RLLDEVIRE
-1024 ADELAMT
+1024 AGELDLS
-1031 HVEAEVIALRTAPP
+1031 HLEAEASALRAAPPTAPRTVAV
-1045 STADPTATATTAA
+1045 SDASADPGT
-1058 AADASTVPRP
+1058 DASA
-1068 DASDPAVPDPA
+1068 D
-1079 APSPAAFWAQGP
+1079 P
-1091 GAAPGRGTARPSEA
+1091 GA
-1105 AQAGAPAGSSTGAFG
+1105 
-1120 GASAGARAVPSAE
+1120 AE

-1178 APEGGN
+1178 APEGGE
-1184 LVVAAA
+1184 LVVAA

-1201 EAKRRYKEHLARLD
+1201 EAKRRYKERLARLD

-1223 RDDAQGV
+1223 RDDTRQV
-1230 AKYDRERQALLDQ
+1230 ETYDRERQALLDE
-1243 LRSAAGLG
+1243 LRTAAGLG

-1275 LRKLDTLHPALAA
+1275 LRKLETLHPALAA

-1299 CAYRPEHSP
+1299 CAYRPERSP

>member
-47 AAHEARRRGALVVGG
+47 AAHEARRRGALVLGG

-76 VQILRGLRRS
+76 VQVLRGLRRS

-91 WAAAQEASDGRLAVL
+91 WAAAQEASDDRLAML
-106 LGDPVRVAMG
+106 LGDPVTVAVG

-122 PSTLTGGAPASAGAP
+122 AGAP
-137 GSAGVRGGEP
+137 GTAGQGGEP
-147 GAEAGTGP
+147 GAEAGAARSGAQD
-155 PGGPG
+155 GGR
-160 AEAGTGPPGGGS
+160 
-172 PEGAEAFG
+172 PEGAETFG

-238 VDAPGHPLQQLILPL
+238 VEAPGHPLQQLILPL
-253 VSRAATTLTLTGL
+253 VSRAAATLTLTGL

-274 MTVTTGREPS
+274 MTVTTGREPT
-284 PRLIDE
+284 PQLVDE

-325 VRQRLALLP
+325 VRRRLALLP

-350 FRRQVLAVVHGS
+350 FRRQVLSVVHGS
-362 PAAHVDRLLEPAV
+362 PVPHVDRLLESAV

-390 SHDLLRETLYASL
+390 AHDLLRETLYASL
-403 GEAEARGRHA
+403 GDAEARRRHA
-413 AAVRSLDAHGGLGDA
+413 AAVRALDAHEGLGDA
-428 VRPGALARHAH
+428 VSPGALARHAH
-439 LAGSALDRDRRID
+439 LAGGELERDHRID

-462 GRLANEEAVGHYRRA
+462 GRLADEEAVGHYRRA
-477 LAVASGAPG
+477 LVVASGESGEAGEPG
-486 ETGGPGGPGTS
+486 EAGGRGRAENPDVLPGS
-497 AGPEGPG
+497 
-504 RPGEQRESHG
+504 
-514 GASGGVPPCGPGTA
+514 ASGGVPAGGPGT
-528 GAPGTAD
+528 T
-535 GTGAAHGTGT
+535 
-545 ADGTGAAGGT
+545 
-555 GTTDG
+555 
-560 TGTADTEG
+560 G
-568 RGPDLRRA
+568 RGPDLRSGQGPDLRRA
-576 VLIGL
+576 TLIGL
-581 DLSGELRHAGE
+581 DLAGQLRQAGE
-592 TAEAQRLLDRSVAL
+592 AAEAQRLLDRAVAR
-606 ARELDEPELLARV
+606 ARGLEDPELLARV
-619 AITLYRDGSL
+619 AITLHHDGFPDGPDAST
-629 GSRDVPTMGLLA
+629 VGLLA
-641 EAHHRITGKEGQE
+641 EAHRRITGKEGQE
-654 SLSDDR
+654 NLSDDR

-666 IHIMALARD
+666 IHIMALARS

-697 SAMERLELT
+697 SAVERLGLT
-706 EEMTVVGRRTQ
+706 DEMTVIGRRTQ
-717 HQDMELHATSMRW
+717 HQDMELHAASMRW

-741 LDQFRA
+741 IEQFRT

-763 IAVDTSLIAALQG
+763 IAVDTSLVASLQG
-776 RFAEATTA
+776 RFAEASTA
-784 LEDDA
+784 LEDEA
-789 LDPEHNDH
+789 LDPGSNDH
-797 AAFGFMG
+797 VAFGFMG
-804 HHLHWAL
+804 HHLRWAL
-811 HLLQGHFAEA
+811 RLLQGRFAEA
-821 EETLGELPGA
+821 EEILGELPGA
-831 GYPYPGLLEAVT
+831 GYPYPGLLESIT
-843 AVEQGDATP
+843 AVEQGDAAP
-852 ALRLIAEQSDRAAPY
+852 ALRLIAGQAGGIAPY
-867 PRAFMPL
+867 PRAFTPL

-882 AAITGDPRLITR
+882 AALTGDPRLIAR
-894 AEDELTP
+894 AEDELAP

-959 RLCLARSLLAR
+959 RLCLARALLAR
-970 AGVAGAGVAG
+970 AAERAADQAGEGEAADAGAGEAG
-980 AGVARAEGAGPGPGA
+980 RARG
-995 GAGAV
+995 
-1000 RAGGAGDSGDAGQAR
+1000 
-1015 RLLGEVARE
+1015 LLDEVARE
-1024 ADELAMT
+1024 AGGLALCHM
-1031 HVEAEVIALRTAPP
+1031 EAEAAALRAAPP
-1045 STADPTATATTAA
+1045 ASAPASASAFDSSAAPRPAADGSAFSGTAGPAAAAPGPRNTAA
-1058 AADASTVPRP
+1058 A
-1068 DASDPAVPDPA
+1068 
-1079 APSPAAFWAQGP
+1079 
-1091 GAAPGRGTARPSEA
+1091 
-1105 AQAGAPAGSSTGAFG
+1105 PAGG
-1120 GASAGARAVPSAE
+1120 GAVPSAE
-1133 FRRNGPVWQLR
+1133 FRRNGPVWQLG
-1144 WDGVTVHVP
+1144 WNGVTVHVP

-1178 APEGGN
+1178 APEGGS
-1184 LVVAAA
+1184 LVVAA
-1190 GQLGGDPVLDE
+1190 GRLGGDPVLDE
-1201 EAKRRYKEHLARLD
+1201 EAKRRYKTHLARLD

-1223 RDDAQGV
+1223 RNDPRQV
-1230 AKYDRERQALLDQ
+1230 EKYDQERQALLDE
-1243 LRSAAGLG
+1243 LRTAAGLG

-1275 LRKLDTLHPALAA
+1275 LRKLDALHPALAA

-1299 CAYRPEHSP
+1299 CAYRPEHAP
-1308 DWRL
+1308 DWQL

>member
-86 ATAAE
+86 ATATE

-106 LGDPVRVAMG
+106 LGDPAAVA
-116 GTDGPG
+116 
-122 PSTLTGGAPASAGAP
+122 TGGPH
-137 GSAGVRGGEP
+137 GGEP
-147 GAEAGTGP
+147 GAEAGAPGDTGPTGGEWTGGGP
-155 PGGPG
+155 PGW
-160 AEAGTGPPGGGS
+160 GS
-172 PEGAEAFG
+172 SEGAEAFG

-203 DLHSSDPASL
+203 DLHSADPASL

-238 VDAPGHPLQQLILPL
+238 VEAPGHPLQQLILPL
-253 VSRAATTLTLTGL
+253 VSRAAATLTLTGL

-274 MTVTTGREPS
+274 MTVTTGREPA
-284 PRLIDE
+284 PQLVDE

-350 FRRQVLAVVHGS
+350 FRRQVLAVVHGA
-362 PAAHVDRLLEPAV
+362 PVPHVDRLLESAV

-390 SHDLLRETLYASL
+390 AHDLLRETLYASL
-403 GEAEARGRHA
+403 DDAEARERHA
-413 AAVRSLDAHGGLGDA
+413 AAVRALDAHGGLGDA
-428 VRPGALARHAH
+428 VPPGALARHAH
-439 LAGSALDRDRRID
+439 LAGDALERDRRLD

-462 GRLANEEAVGHYRRA
+462 GRLADEEAAGHYRRA
-477 LAVASGAPG
+477 LAVASD
-486 ETGGPGGPGTS
+486 
-497 AGPEGPG
+497 
-504 RPGEQRESHG
+504 ES
-514 GASGGVPPCGPGTA
+514 
-528 GAPGTAD
+528 
-535 GTGAAHGTGT
+535 GAA
-545 ADGTGAAGGT
+545 
-555 GTTDG
+555 
-560 TGTADTEG
+560 G

-581 DLSGELRHAGE
+581 DLAGQLRHAGE
-592 TAEAQRLLDRSVAL
+592 SAEAQRLLDGAVAR
-606 ARELDEPELLARV
+606 ARELDDPELLGRV
-619 AITLYRDGSL
+619 AITLHGDGFL
-629 GSRDVPTMGLLA
+629 GGPGMSTKGLLA
-641 EAHHRITGKEGQE
+641 EAHRRITGKEGQE

-666 IHIMALARD
+666 INFMALARS

-697 SAMERLELT
+697 SAVERLGLT
-706 EEMTVVGRRTQ
+706 DEMTVVGRRTQ
-717 HQDMELHATSMRW
+717 HHDMEMHAASMRW

-741 LDQFRA
+741 LDQFRT

-752 ELTELPRFALG
+752 ELTALPRFALG
-763 IAVDTSLIAALQG
+763 IAVDTSLIASLQG
-776 RFAEATTA
+776 RFAEASTA
-784 LEDDA
+784 LADDA
-789 LDPEHNDH
+789 LAQENNDH
-797 AAFGFMG
+797 AVFGFMA
-804 HHLHWAL
+804 HHLRWAL

-821 EETLGELPGA
+821 EEVLAELPA
-831 GYPYPGLLEAVT
+831 SGYPHPGLLEAIT

-852 ALRLIAEQSDRAAPY
+852 ALRLIAEHADRAAPY

-882 AAITGDPRLITR
+882 AALTGDPRLIAR

-901 YTGQWIVSLYGCDI
+901 FTGQWVVSLYGCDI
-915 GGPVDLWLGMLAA
+915 SGPVDLWLGMLAA
-928 ARDDQDAAVA
+928 ARDDQDTAVA
-938 ALTEAAASSD
+938 AFAEAAASSD
-948 RLGARP
+948 RLAARP

-959 RLCLARSLLAR
+959 RLCLAHSLLAR
-970 AGVAGAGVAG
+970 SD
-980 AGVARAEGAGPGPGA
+980 
-995 GAGAV
+995 
-1000 RAGGAGDSGDAGQAR
+1000 AGDGSFAGDADRAR

-1024 ADELAMT
+1024 AGELALDHMET
-1031 HVEAEVIALRTAPP
+1031 EASALRATPP
-1045 STADPTATATTAA
+1045 LAGSATASAATAALAPATAASDASAATSVSRTQGPAPDPSGSGAGGGVAAVPGREKAAAEPGRERAAAAPGPDTAA
-1058 AADASTVPRP
+1058 AQD
-1068 DASDPAVPDPA
+1068 
-1079 APSPAAFWAQGP
+1079 
-1091 GAAPGRGTARPSEA
+1091 GA
-1105 AQAGAPAGSSTGAFG
+1105 
-1120 GASAGARAVPSAE
+1120 SAE

-1144 WDGVTVHVP
+1144 WDGVTVHIP

-1165 GLPGADVPAVQLL
+1165 GLPGADVPAVRLL
-1178 APEGGN
+1178 APEGGD
-1184 LVVAAA
+1184 LAVAA
-1190 GQLGGDPVLDE
+1190 GQFGGDPVLDE
-1201 EAKRRYKEHLARLD
+1201 EAKRRYKEHLDRLD

-1223 RDDAQGV
+1223 RDDTQQV
-1230 AKYDRERQALLDQ
+1230 EKYGRERQALLDE
-1243 LRSAAGLG
+1243 LRTAAGLG
-1251 GRTRRLGDQTERA
+1251 GRARRLGDQTERA

>member
-122 PSTLTGGAPASAGAP
+122 PSTLPGAAPGAAGAP
-137 GSAGVRGGEP
+137 GSDGAHGGEP
-147 GAEAGTGP
+147 GTEAGTS
-155 PGGPG
+155 
-160 AEAGTGPPGGGS
+160 PPGGGP

-284 PRLIDE
+284 PQLIDE

-362 PAAHVDRLLEPAV
+362 PAPHVDRLLEPAV

-390 SHDLLRETLYASL
+390 AHDLLRETLYASL
-403 GEAEARGRHA
+403 DEAEARERHA

-462 GRLANEEAVGHYRRA
+462 GRLADEEAVGHYRRA
-477 LAVASGAPG
+477 LAVASGEPG
-486 ETGGPGGPGTS
+486 ESGESGESGQSGQSGEPGGPGAS

-504 RPGEQRESHG
+504 RPGERRESSG
-514 GASGGVPPCGPGTA
+514 GTSGGVPACGPGTA
-528 GAPGTAD
+528 GAPGAAD
-535 GTGAAHGTGT
+535 GTGT
-545 ADGTGAAGGT
+545 AN
-555 GTTDG
+555 G
-560 TGTADTEG
+560 TGTADTED

-581 DLSGELRHAGE
+581 DLSGQLRHAGE

-619 AITLYRDGSL
+619 AITLHRDGSL

-697 SAMERLELT
+697 SAMERLGLT
-706 EEMTVVGRRTQ
+706 DEMTVVGRRTQ

-741 LDQFRA
+741 IDQFRA

-763 IAVDTSLIAALQG
+763 VAVDTSLIAALQG
-776 RFAEATTA
+776 RFAEASTA

-789 LDPEHNDH
+789 LDPESNDH
-797 AAFGFMG
+797 VAFGFMG
-804 HHLHWAL
+804 HHLSWAL

-821 EETLGELPGA
+821 EEVLGLLPGA

-928 ARDDQDAAVA
+928 ARDDRDAAVA

-970 AGVAGAGVAG
+970 AGAAGGGVAG
-980 AGVARAEGAGPGPGA
+980 AEGAGAGP

-1000 RAGGAGDSGDAGQAR
+1000 RAGGAGGAGDSAGDAGQAR
-1015 RLLGEVARE
+1015 RLLAEVARE
-1024 ADELAMT
+1024 AGELAMT
-1031 HVEAEVIALRTAPP
+1031 HVEAEVTALRTAPP
-1045 STADPTATATTAA
+1045 STADPTPTATTAA
-1058 AADASTVPRP
+1058 ATDASTTPRP
-1068 DASDPAVPDPA
+1068 AASDPAASGPA
-1079 APSPAAFWAQGP
+1079 APWAQDP
-1091 GAAPGRGTARPSEA
+1091 GAAPGRGTEGSS
-1105 AQAGAPAGSSTGAFG
+1105 AGAPAGSSA
-1120 GASAGARAVPSAE
+1120 GASVGTPTGTRAVPSAE

-1144 WDGVTVHVP
+1144 WDGVTAHVP

-1165 GLPGADVPAVQLL
+1165 GLPGTDVPAVQLL
-1178 APEGGN
+1178 APEGGD
-1184 LVVAAA
+1184 LVVAA

-1215 AEIDRAAA
+1215 SEIDRAAA
-1223 RDDAQGV
+1223 RDDARGV
-1230 AKYDRERQALLDQ
+1230 EKYDRERQALLDQ

>member
-86 ATAAE
+86 ATATE

-106 LGDPVRVAMG
+106 LGDPAAVA
-116 GTDGPG
+116 
-122 PSTLTGGAPASAGAP
+122 TGGPH
-137 GSAGVRGGEP
+137 GGEP
-147 GAEAGTGP
+147 GAEAGAPGDTGPTGGEWTGGGP
-155 PGGPG
+155 PGW
-160 AEAGTGPPGGGS
+160 GS
-172 PEGAEAFG
+172 SEGAEAFG

-203 DLHSSDPASL
+203 DLHSADPASL

-238 VDAPGHPLQQLILPL
+238 VEAPGHPLQQLILPL
-253 VSRAATTLTLTGL
+253 VSRAAATLTLTGL

-274 MTVTTGREPS
+274 MTVTTGREPA
-284 PRLIDE
+284 PQLVDE

-350 FRRQVLAVVHGS
+350 FRRQVLAVVHGA
-362 PAAHVDRLLEPAV
+362 PVPHVDRLLESAV

-390 SHDLLRETLYASL
+390 AHDLLRETLYASL
-403 GEAEARGRHA
+403 DDAEARERHA
-413 AAVRSLDAHGGLGDA
+413 AAVRALDAHGGLGDA
-428 VRPGALARHAH
+428 VPPGALARHAH
-439 LAGSALDRDRRID
+439 LAGDALERDRRLD

-462 GRLANEEAVGHYRRA
+462 GRLADEEAAGHYRRA
-477 LAVASGAPG
+477 LAVASD
-486 ETGGPGGPGTS
+486 
-497 AGPEGPG
+497 
-504 RPGEQRESHG
+504 ES
-514 GASGGVPPCGPGTA
+514 
-528 GAPGTAD
+528 
-535 GTGAAHGTGT
+535 GAA
-545 ADGTGAAGGT
+545 
-555 GTTDG
+555 
-560 TGTADTEG
+560 G

-581 DLSGELRHAGE
+581 DLAGQLRHAGE
-592 TAEAQRLLDRSVAL
+592 SAEAQRLLDGAVAR
-606 ARELDEPELLARV
+606 ARELDDPELLGRV
-619 AITLYRDGSL
+619 AITLHGDGFL
-629 GSRDVPTMGLLA
+629 GGPGVSTKGLLA
-641 EAHHRITGKEGQE
+641 EAHRRITGKEGQE

-666 IHIMALARD
+666 INFMALARS
-675 GSDDEALAFSL
+675 GSDDEVLAFSL

-697 SAMERLELT
+697 SAVERLGLT
-706 EEMTVVGRRTQ
+706 DEMTVVGRRTQ
-717 HQDMELHATSMRW
+717 HHDMEMHAASMRW

-741 LDQFRA
+741 LDQFRT

-752 ELTELPRFALG
+752 ELTALPRFALG
-763 IAVDTSLIAALQG
+763 IAVDTSLIASLQG
-776 RFAEATTA
+776 RFAEASTA
-784 LEDDA
+784 LADDA
-789 LDPEHNDH
+789 LAPENNDH
-797 AAFGFMG
+797 AVFGFMA
-804 HHLHWAL
+804 HHLRWAL
-811 HLLQGHFAEA
+811 ELLQGHFAEA
-821 EETLGELPGA
+821 EEVLAELPA
-831 GYPYPGLLEAVT
+831 SGYPHPGLLEAIT

-852 ALRLIAEQSDRAAPY
+852 ALRLIAEHADRAALY

-882 AAITGDPRLITR
+882 AALTGDPRLIAR

-901 YTGQWIVSLYGCDI
+901 FTGQWVVSLYGCDI
-915 GGPVDLWLGMLAA
+915 SGPVDLWLGMLAA
-928 ARDDQDAAVA
+928 ARDDQDTAVA
-938 ALTEAAASSD
+938 AFAEAAASSD

-959 RLCLARSLLAR
+959 RLCLAHSLLAR
-970 AGVAGAGVAG
+970 SD
-980 AGVARAEGAGPGPGA
+980 
-995 GAGAV
+995 
-1000 RAGGAGDSGDAGQAR
+1000 AGDGSFAGDADRAR

-1024 ADELAMT
+1024 AGELALDHMET
-1031 HVEAEVIALRTAPP
+1031 DASALRATPPLAGSATASAATAALAPATAASDASAATSVSRTQGPAPDPSGSGGGSGAGGGVAAVPGREKAAAEPGRERAAAPP
-1045 STADPTATATTAA
+1045 GPDTAA
-1058 AADASTVPRP
+1058 AQD
-1068 DASDPAVPDPA
+1068 
-1079 APSPAAFWAQGP
+1079 
-1091 GAAPGRGTARPSEA
+1091 GA
-1105 AQAGAPAGSSTGAFG
+1105 
-1120 GASAGARAVPSAE
+1120 SAE

-1144 WDGVTVHVP
+1144 WDGVTVHIP

-1165 GLPGADVPAVQLL
+1165 GLPGADVPAVRLL
-1178 APEGGN
+1178 APEGGD
-1184 LVVAAA
+1184 LAVAA
-1190 GQLGGDPVLDE
+1190 GQFGGDPVLDE
-1201 EAKRRYKEHLARLD
+1201 EAKRRYKEHLDRLD

-1223 RDDAQGV
+1223 RDDTQQV
-1230 AKYDRERQALLDQ
+1230 EKYGRERQALLDE
-1243 LRSAAGLG
+1243 LRTAAGLG

>member
-86 ATAAE
+86 ATATE
-91 WAAAQEASDGRLAVL
+91 WAAAQEAADGRLAVL
-106 LGDPVRVAMG
+106 LGDP
-116 GTDGPG
+116 
-122 PSTLTGGAPASAGAP
+122 SGAATAGAH
-137 GSAGVRGGEP
+137 
-147 GAEAGTGP
+147 GA
-155 PGGPG
+155 GPG
-160 AEAGTGPPGGGS
+160 AESGAPGDTGPSGGDRPGGGS

-203 DLHSSDPASL
+203 DLHSADPASL

-238 VDAPGHPLQQLILPL
+238 VEAPGHPLQPLILPL

-274 MTVTTGREPS
+274 MTVTAGHEPA
-284 PRLIDE
+284 PELVDE

-312 SPVSTIPPGVREA
+312 SPVPTIPPGVREA

-350 FRRQVLAVVHGS
+350 FRRQVLAVVHGA
-362 PAAHVDRLLEPAV
+362 PVPHVDRLLESAV
-375 VARVVVPRPSGQYAF
+375 VARVVVPRPSGRYAF
-390 SHDLLRETLYASL
+390 AHDLLRETLYASL
-403 GEAEARGRHA
+403 DDAEARARHA
-413 AAVRSLDAHGGLGDA
+413 AAVRALDAHGGLGDA
-428 VRPGALARHAH
+428 VPPGALARHAH
-439 LAGSALDRDRRID
+439 LAGHALERDRRID

-462 GRLANEEAVGHYRRA
+462 GRLADEEAVGHYRRA
-477 LAVASGAPG
+477 LAVTSG
-486 ETGGPGGPGTS
+486 E
-497 AGPEGPG
+497 
-504 RPGEQRESHG
+504 
-514 GASGGVPPCGPGTA
+514 
-528 GAPGTAD
+528 D
-535 GTGAAHGTGT
+535 
-545 ADGTGAAGGT
+545 
-555 GTTDG
+555 
-560 TGTADTEG
+560 
-568 RGPDLRRA
+568 PDLRRA

-581 DLSGELRHAGE
+581 DLAGQLRHAGE
-592 TAEAQRLLDRSVAL
+592 TAEAQRLLDGSVAR
-606 ARELDEPELLARV
+606 ARELDDPELLSRV
-619 AITLYRDGSL
+619 AITLHRDGFPGDGGASMR
-629 GSRDVPTMGLLA
+629 SLLA
-641 EAHHRITGKEGQE
+641 EAHRRFTGKEGQE

-666 IHIMALARD
+666 INFMALARN

-697 SAMERLELT
+697 SAAERLGLT
-706 EEMTVVGRRTQ
+706 NEMTVVGRRTQ
-717 HQDMELHATSMRW
+717 HHDMELGAASMRW

-741 LDQFRA
+741 LDQFRTFA
-747 FVRLA
+747 GLA
-752 ELTELPRFALG
+752 ELAALPRFALG
-763 IAVDTSLIAALQG
+763 VAVDTSLIAALQG

-784 LEDDA
+784 LADDT
-789 LDPEHNDH
+789 LDPENNDH
-797 AAFGFMG
+797 PAFGFLG
-804 HHLHWAL
+804 HHLRWAL

-821 EETLGELPGA
+821 EEVLAELPAA
-831 GYPYPGLLEAVT
+831 GYPCPGLLEAVT
-843 AVEQGDATP
+843 AVEQEDATP
-852 ALRLIAEQSDRAAPY
+852 ALRLIAEHADRAAPY

-882 AAITGDPRLITR
+882 AVVTGDPRLIAR

-901 YTGQWIVSLYGCDI
+901 YTGQWVVSLYGCDI
-915 GGPVDLWLGMLAA
+915 SGPVDLWLGMLAA
-928 ARDDQDAAVA
+928 ARGDQDAAEA

-959 RLCLARSLLAR
+959 RLSLARSLLAR
-970 AGVAGAGVAG
+970 SGAGQGSGEGGDYGADENDSAGEDSG
-980 AGVARAEGAGPGPGA
+980 AGEDCNARQGSGAGEDSGA
-995 GAGAV
+995 SDTG
-1000 RAGGAGDSGDAGQAR
+1000 RAG
-1015 RLLGEVARE
+1015 RLLGEVIRE
-1024 ADELAMT
+1024 AGELALGHLET
-1031 HVEAEVIALRTAPP
+1031 EAAALRAAPP
-1045 STADPTATATTAA
+1045 LTASAPATVTLAPATA
-1058 AADASTVPRP
+1058 AADASAATSVSR
-1068 DASDPAVPDPA
+1068 SQGPAPA
-1079 APSPAAFWAQGP
+1079 AARSEAEGRSRAGNETGAPSETGSRSEAGGRSRAGSSSRAGVAAGRDTA
-1091 GAAPGRGTARPSEA
+1091 ATAPGRGDA
-1105 AQAGAPAGSSTGAFG
+1105 AAPHE
-1120 GASAGARAVPSAE
+1120 PPAE

-1165 GLPGADVPAVQLL
+1165 GLPGADVPAVRLL
-1178 APEGGN
+1178 APEGGD
-1184 LVVAAA
+1184 LVAAA

-1201 EAKRRYKEHLARLD
+1201 EAKRRYKEHLERLD

-1223 RDDAQGV
+1223 RDDTEQV
-1230 AKYDRERQALLDQ
+1230 EKYGRERQALLDE
-1243 LRSAAGLG
+1243 LRTAAGLG

-1275 LRKLDTLHPALAA
+1275 LRKLDPLHPALAA

-1299 CAYRPEHSP
+1299 CAYRPERSP

>member
-86 ATAAE
+86 ATATE

-106 LGDPVRVAMG
+106 LGDPAAVA
-116 GTDGPG
+116 
-122 PSTLTGGAPASAGAP
+122 TGGPH
-137 GSAGVRGGEP
+137 GGEP
-147 GAEAGTGP
+147 GAEAGAPGDTGPTGGEWTGGGP
-155 PGGPG
+155 PGW
-160 AEAGTGPPGGGS
+160 GS
-172 PEGAEAFG
+172 SEGAEAFG

-203 DLHSSDPASL
+203 DLHSADPASL

-238 VDAPGHPLQQLILPL
+238 VEAPGHPLQQLILPL
-253 VSRAATTLTLTGL
+253 VSRAAATLTLTGL

-274 MTVTTGREPS
+274 MTVTTGREPA
-284 PRLIDE
+284 PQLVDE

-350 FRRQVLAVVHGS
+350 FRRQVLAVVHGA
-362 PAAHVDRLLEPAV
+362 PVPHVDRLLESAV

-390 SHDLLRETLYASL
+390 AHDLLRETLYASL
-403 GEAEARGRHA
+403 DDAEARERHA
-413 AAVRSLDAHGGLGDA
+413 AAVRALDAHGGLGDA
-428 VRPGALARHAH
+428 VPPGALARHAH
-439 LAGSALDRDRRID
+439 LAGDALERDRRLD

-462 GRLANEEAVGHYRRA
+462 GRLADEEAAGHYRRA
-477 LAVASGAPG
+477 LAVASD
-486 ETGGPGGPGTS
+486 
-497 AGPEGPG
+497 
-504 RPGEQRESHG
+504 ES
-514 GASGGVPPCGPGTA
+514 
-528 GAPGTAD
+528 
-535 GTGAAHGTGT
+535 GAA
-545 ADGTGAAGGT
+545 
-555 GTTDG
+555 
-560 TGTADTEG
+560 G

-581 DLSGELRHAGE
+581 DLAGQLRHAGE
-592 TAEAQRLLDRSVAL
+592 SAEAQRLLDGAVAR
-606 ARELDEPELLARV
+606 ARELDDPELLGRV
-619 AITLYRDGSL
+619 AITLHGDGFL
-629 GSRDVPTMGLLA
+629 GGPGMSTKGLLA
-641 EAHHRITGKEGQE
+641 EAHRRITGKEGQE

-666 IHIMALARD
+666 INFMALARS

-697 SAMERLELT
+697 SAVERLGLT
-706 EEMTVVGRRTQ
+706 DEMTVVGRRTQ
-717 HQDMELHATSMRW
+717 HHDMEMHAASMRW

-741 LDQFRA
+741 LDQFRT

-752 ELTELPRFALG
+752 ELTALPRFALG
-763 IAVDTSLIAALQG
+763 IAVDTSLIASLQG
-776 RFAEATTA
+776 RFAEASTA
-784 LEDDA
+784 LADDA
-789 LDPEHNDH
+789 LAPENNDH
-797 AAFGFMG
+797 AVFGFMA
-804 HHLHWAL
+804 HHLRWAL

-821 EETLGELPGA
+821 EEVLAELPA
-831 GYPYPGLLEAVT
+831 SGYPHPGLLEAIT

-852 ALRLIAEQSDRAAPY
+852 ALRLIAEHADRAAPY

-882 AAITGDPRLITR
+882 AALTGDPRLIAR

-901 YTGQWIVSLYGCDI
+901 FTGQWVVSLYGCDI
-915 GGPVDLWLGMLAA
+915 SGPVDLWLGMLAA
-928 ARDDQDAAVA
+928 ARDDQDTAVA
-938 ALTEAAASSD
+938 AFAEAAASSD
-948 RLGARP
+948 RLAARP

-959 RLCLARSLLAR
+959 RLCLAHSLLAR
-970 AGVAGAGVAG
+970 SD
-980 AGVARAEGAGPGPGA
+980 
-995 GAGAV
+995 
-1000 RAGGAGDSGDAGQAR
+1000 AGDGSFAGDADRAR

-1024 ADELAMT
+1024 AGELALDHMET
-1031 HVEAEVIALRTAPP
+1031 EASALRATPPLAGSATASAATAALAPATAASDASAATSVSRTQGPAPDPSGSGAGGGVAAVPGREKAAAEPGRERAAAPP
-1045 STADPTATATTAA
+1045 GPDTAA
-1058 AADASTVPRP
+1058 AQD
-1068 DASDPAVPDPA
+1068 
-1079 APSPAAFWAQGP
+1079 
-1091 GAAPGRGTARPSEA
+1091 GA
-1105 AQAGAPAGSSTGAFG
+1105 
-1120 GASAGARAVPSAE
+1120 SAE

-1144 WDGVTVHVP
+1144 WDGVTVHIP

-1165 GLPGADVPAVQLL
+1165 GLPGADVPAVRLL
-1178 APEGGN
+1178 APEGGD
-1184 LVVAAA
+1184 LAVAA
-1190 GQLGGDPVLDE
+1190 GQFGGDPVLDE
-1201 EAKRRYKEHLARLD
+1201 EAKRRYKEHLDRLD

-1223 RDDAQGV
+1223 RDDTQQV
-1230 AKYDRERQALLDQ
+1230 EKYGRERQALLDE
-1243 LRSAAGLG
+1243 LRTAAGLG
-1251 GRTRRLGDQTERA
+1251 GRARRLGDQTERA

>member
-1 MTPALFGRDHPAGVL
+1 M
-16 RSEIARATDSH
+16 
-27 GGLVLVTGEAG
+27 
-38 IGKSTLVTD
+38 
-47 AAHEARRRGALVVGG
+47 
-62 SCWDSDN
+62 
-69 TPGYWPW
+69 
-76 VQILRGLRRS
+76 
-86 ATAAE
+86 
-91 WAAAQEASDGRLAVL
+91 
-106 LGDPVRVAMG
+106 
-116 GTDGPG
+116 
-122 PSTLTGGAPASAGAP
+122 
-137 GSAGVRGGEP
+137 
-147 GAEAGTGP
+147 
-155 PGGPG
+155 
-160 AEAGTGPPGGGS
+160 
-172 PEGAEAFG
+172 
-180 LFDAVTTALVTVSQS
+180 
-195 RPLVVVLD
+195 
-203 DLHSSDPASL
+203 
-213 RLLEFAAQHAWFER
+213 
-227 LLLIGTYRDVE
+227 
-238 VDAPGHPLQQLILPL
+238 
-253 VSRAATTLTLTGL
+253 
-266 GRDEVGAL
+266 
-274 MTVTTGREPS
+274 
-284 PRLIDE
+284 
-290 VHRRTGGNPF
+290 
-300 FVEQTARLWHSG
+300 
-312 SPVSTIPPGVREA
+312 
-325 VRQRLALLP
+325 
-334 EPVVSLLTSAA
+334 
-345 LLGRE
+345 
-350 FRRQVLAVVHGS
+350 
-362 PAAHVDRLLEPAV
+362 
-375 VARVVVPRPSGQYAF
+375 
-390 SHDLLRETLYASL
+390 
-403 GEAEARGRHA
+403 
-413 AAVRSLDAHGGLGDA
+413 
-428 VRPGALARHAH
+428 
-439 LAGSALDRDRRID
+439 
-452 LLLAAARDAS
+452 
-462 GRLANEEAVGHYRRA
+462 
-477 LAVASGAPG
+477 
-486 ETGGPGGPGTS
+486 
-497 AGPEGPG
+497 
-504 RPGEQRESHG
+504 
-514 GASGGVPPCGPGTA
+514 
-528 GAPGTAD
+528 
-535 GTGAAHGTGT
+535 
-545 ADGTGAAGGT
+545 
-555 GTTDG
+555 
-560 TGTADTEG
+560 
-568 RGPDLRRA
+568 
-576 VLIGL
+576 
-581 DLSGELRHAGE
+581 
-592 TAEAQRLLDRSVAL
+592 
-606 ARELDEPELLARV
+606 
-619 AITLYRDGSL
+619 AITLHRDGSL

-697 SAMERLELT
+697 SAMERLGLT
-706 EEMTVVGRRTQ
+706 DEMTVVGRRTQ

-741 LDQFRA
+741 IDQFRA

-763 IAVDTSLIAALQG
+763 VAVDTSLIAALQG
-776 RFAEATTA
+776 RFAEASTA

-789 LDPEHNDH
+789 LDPENNDH
-797 AAFGFMG
+797 VAFGFMG
-804 HHLHWAL
+804 HHLSWAL

-821 EETLGELPGA
+821 EEVLGLLPGA

-928 ARDDQDAAVA
+928 ARDDRDAAVA

-970 AGVAGAGVAG
+970 AGAAGGGVAGGGVAG
-980 AGVARAEGAGPGPGA
+980 AEGAGAGP

-1000 RAGGAGDSGDAGQAR
+1000 RAGGAGDSAGDAGQAR
-1015 RLLGEVARE
+1015 RLLAEVARE
-1024 ADELAMT
+1024 AGELTMT
-1031 HVEAEVIALRTAPP
+1031 HVEAEITALRTAPP
-1045 STADPTATATTAA
+1045 STADPTATAAA
-1058 AADASTVPRP
+1058 TDASTTPRP
-1068 DASDPAVPDPA
+1068 AASDPAVSGPA
-1079 APSPAAFWAQGP
+1079 APWAQDP
-1091 GAAPGRGTARPSEA
+1091 GAAPVRGTAGPSAGEPA
-1105 AQAGAPAGSSTGAFG
+1105 GSSAGASVGAPAGT
-1120 GASAGARAVPSAE
+1120 RTVPSAE

-1165 GLPGADVPAVQLL
+1165 GLPGTDVPAVQLL
-1178 APEGGN
+1178 APEGGD
-1184 LVVAAA
+1184 LVVAA

-1223 RDDAQGV
+1223 RDDARGV
-1230 AKYDRERQALLDQ
+1230 EKYDRERQALLDQ

>member
-86 ATAAE
+86 ATATE
-91 WAAAQEASDGRLAVL
+91 WAAAQEAADGRLAVL
-106 LGDPVRVAMG
+106 LGDP
-116 GTDGPG
+116 
-122 PSTLTGGAPASAGAP
+122 SGAATAGAH
-137 GSAGVRGGEP
+137 
-147 GAEAGTGP
+147 GA
-155 PGGPG
+155 GPG
-160 AEAGTGPPGGGS
+160 AESGAPGGEPPGGDRPGGGPPGWGS

-203 DLHSSDPASL
+203 DLHSADPASL

-238 VDAPGHPLQQLILPL
+238 VEAPGHPLQPLILPL

-274 MTVTTGREPS
+274 MTVTAGHEPA
-284 PRLIDE
+284 PELVDE

-350 FRRQVLAVVHGS
+350 FRRQVLAVVHGA
-362 PAAHVDRLLEPAV
+362 PVPHVDRLLESAV
-375 VARVVVPRPSGQYAF
+375 VARVVVPRPSGRYAF
-390 SHDLLRETLYASL
+390 AHDLLRETLYASL
-403 GEAEARGRHA
+403 DDAEARARHA
-413 AAVRSLDAHGGLGDA
+413 AAVRALDAHGGLGDA
-428 VRPGALARHAH
+428 VPPGALARHAH
-439 LAGSALDRDRRID
+439 LAGHALERDRRID

-462 GRLANEEAVGHYRRA
+462 GRLADEEAVGHYRRA
-477 LAVASGAPG
+477 LAVASG
-486 ETGGPGGPGTS
+486 E
-497 AGPEGPG
+497 
-504 RPGEQRESHG
+504 
-514 GASGGVPPCGPGTA
+514 
-528 GAPGTAD
+528 D
-535 GTGAAHGTGT
+535 
-545 ADGTGAAGGT
+545 
-555 GTTDG
+555 
-560 TGTADTEG
+560 
-568 RGPDLRRA
+568 PDLRRA

-581 DLSGELRHAGE
+581 DLAGQLRHAGE
-592 TAEAQRLLDRSVAL
+592 TAEAQRLLDGSVAR
-606 ARELDEPELLARV
+606 ARELDDPELLSRV
-619 AITLYRDGSL
+619 AITLHRDGFPGDGGASMR
-629 GSRDVPTMGLLA
+629 SLLA
-641 EAHHRITGKEGQE
+641 EAHRRVTGKEGQE

-666 IHIMALARD
+666 INFMALARN

-697 SAMERLELT
+697 SAAERLGLT
-706 EEMTVVGRRTQ
+706 DEMTVVGRRTQ
-717 HQDMELHATSMRW
+717 HHDMELHAASMRW

-741 LDQFRA
+741 LDQFRTFA
-747 FVRLA
+747 GLA
-752 ELTELPRFALG
+752 ELTALPRFALG
-763 IAVDTSLIAALQG
+763 VAVDTSLIAALQG

-784 LEDDA
+784 LADDA
-789 LDPEHNDH
+789 LDPENNDH
-797 AAFGFMG
+797 PAFGFMG
-804 HHLHWAL
+804 HHLRWAL
-811 HLLQGHFAEA
+811 HLLQGDFAEA
-821 EETLGELPGA
+821 EEVLAELPA
-831 GYPYPGLLEAVT
+831 SGYPCPGLLEAVT

-852 ALRLIAEQSDRAAPY
+852 ALRLIAEHADRAAPY

-882 AAITGDPRLITR
+882 AAVTGDPRLIAR

-901 YTGQWIVSLYGCDI
+901 YTGQWVVSLYGCDI
-915 GGPVDLWLGMLAA
+915 SGPVDLWLGMLAA
-928 ARDDQDAAVA
+928 ARGDQDAAEA

-959 RLCLARSLLAR
+959 RLSLARSLLAR
-970 AGVAGAGVAG
+970 SGAGQGSGARGDYGPDESYSAGEDFG
-980 AGVARAEGAGPGPGA
+980 AGEDCNARQGS
-995 GAGAV
+995 
-1000 RAGGAGDSGDAGQAR
+1000 RAGEESGASDAGQAR
-1015 RLLGEVARE
+1015 RLLGEVIRE
-1024 ADELAMT
+1024 AGELALGHLET
-1031 HVEAEVIALRTAPP
+1031 EAAALRAAPP
-1045 STADPTATATTAA
+1045 LTASAPATVTLAPATA
-1058 AADASTVPRP
+1058 AADASAATAVSR
-1068 DASDPAVPDPA
+1068 SQGPAPA
-1079 APSPAAFWAQGP
+1079 AARSEAEGRSRAGNETGVRSEAGSSSRAGVAAGRDTA
-1091 GAAPGRGTARPSEA
+1091 ATAPGRGEA
-1105 AQAGAPAGSSTGAFG
+1105 AAPHE
-1120 GASAGARAVPSAE
+1120 PPAE

-1165 GLPGADVPAVQLL
+1165 GLPGADVPAVRLL
-1178 APEGGN
+1178 APEGGD
-1184 LVVAAA
+1184 LVAAA

-1201 EAKRRYKEHLARLD
+1201 EAKRRYKEHLERLD

-1223 RDDAQGV
+1223 RDDTEQV
-1230 AKYDRERQALLDQ
+1230 EKYGRERQALLDE
-1243 LRSAAGLG
+1243 LRTAAGLG

-1275 LRKLDTLHPALAA
+1275 LRKLDPLHPALAA

-1299 CAYRPEHSP
+1299 CAYRPERSP

>member
-86 ATAAE
+86 ATATE

-106 LGDPVRVAMG
+106 LGDPAAVA
-116 GTDGPG
+116 
-122 PSTLTGGAPASAGAP
+122 TGGPH
-137 GSAGVRGGEP
+137 GGEP
-147 GAEAGTGP
+147 GAEAGAPGDTGPTGGEWTGGGP
-155 PGGPG
+155 PGW
-160 AEAGTGPPGGGS
+160 GS
-172 PEGAEAFG
+172 SEGAEAFG

-203 DLHSSDPASL
+203 DLHSADPASL

-238 VDAPGHPLQQLILPL
+238 VEAPGHPLQQLILPL
-253 VSRAATTLTLTGL
+253 VSRAAATLTLTGL

-274 MTVTTGREPS
+274 MTVTTGREPA
-284 PRLIDE
+284 PQLVDE

-350 FRRQVLAVVHGS
+350 FRRQVLAVVHGA
-362 PAAHVDRLLEPAV
+362 PVPHVDRLLESAV

-390 SHDLLRETLYASL
+390 AHDLLRETLYASL
-403 GEAEARGRHA
+403 DDAEARERHA
-413 AAVRSLDAHGGLGDA
+413 AAVRALDAHGGLGDA
-428 VRPGALARHAH
+428 VPPGALARHAH
-439 LAGSALDRDRRID
+439 LAGDALERDRRLD

-462 GRLANEEAVGHYRRA
+462 GRLADEEAAGHYRRA
-477 LAVASGAPG
+477 LAVASD
-486 ETGGPGGPGTS
+486 
-497 AGPEGPG
+497 
-504 RPGEQRESHG
+504 ES
-514 GASGGVPPCGPGTA
+514 
-528 GAPGTAD
+528 
-535 GTGAAHGTGT
+535 GAA
-545 ADGTGAAGGT
+545 
-555 GTTDG
+555 
-560 TGTADTEG
+560 G

-581 DLSGELRHAGE
+581 DLAGQLRHAGE
-592 TAEAQRLLDRSVAL
+592 SAEAQRLLDGAVAR
-606 ARELDEPELLARV
+606 ARELDDPELLGRV
-619 AITLYRDGSL
+619 AITLHGDGFL
-629 GSRDVPTMGLLA
+629 GGPGVSTKGLLA
-641 EAHHRITGKEGQE
+641 EAHRRITGKEGQE

-666 IHIMALARD
+666 INFMALARS

-697 SAMERLELT
+697 SAVERLGLT
-706 EEMTVVGRRTQ
+706 DEMTVVGRRTQ
-717 HQDMELHATSMRW
+717 HHDMEMHAASMRW

-741 LDQFRA
+741 LDQFRT

-752 ELTELPRFALG
+752 ELTALPRFALG
-763 IAVDTSLIAALQG
+763 IAVDTSLIASLQG
-776 RFAEATTA
+776 RFAEASTA
-784 LEDDA
+784 LADDA
-789 LDPEHNDH
+789 LAPENNDH
-797 AAFGFMG
+797 AVFGFMA
-804 HHLHWAL
+804 HHLRWAL
-811 HLLQGHFAEA
+811 KLLQGHFAEA
-821 EETLGELPGA
+821 EEVLAELPA
-831 GYPYPGLLEAVT
+831 SGYPHPGLLEAIT

-852 ALRLIAEQSDRAAPY
+852 ALRLIAEHADRAAPY

-882 AAITGDPRLITR
+882 AALTGDPRLIAR

-901 YTGQWIVSLYGCDI
+901 FTGQWVVSLYGCDI
-915 GGPVDLWLGMLAA
+915 SGPVDLWLGMLAA
-928 ARDDQDAAVA
+928 ARDDQDTAVA
-938 ALTEAAASSD
+938 AFAEAAASSD

-959 RLCLARSLLAR
+959 RLCLAHSLLAR
-970 AGVAGAGVAG
+970 SD
-980 AGVARAEGAGPGPGA
+980 
-995 GAGAV
+995 
-1000 RAGGAGDSGDAGQAR
+1000 AGDGSFAGDADRAR

-1024 ADELAMT
+1024 AGELALDHMET
-1031 HVEAEVIALRTAPP
+1031 DASALRATPPLAGSATASAATAALAPATAASDASAATSVSRTQGPAPDPSGSGAGGGVAAVPGREKAAAEPGRERAAAPP
-1045 STADPTATATTAA
+1045 GPDTAA
-1058 AADASTVPRP
+1058 AQD
-1068 DASDPAVPDPA
+1068 
-1079 APSPAAFWAQGP
+1079 
-1091 GAAPGRGTARPSEA
+1091 GA
-1105 AQAGAPAGSSTGAFG
+1105 
-1120 GASAGARAVPSAE
+1120 SAE

-1144 WDGVTVHVP
+1144 WDGVTVHIP

-1165 GLPGADVPAVQLL
+1165 GLPGADVPAVRLL
-1178 APEGGN
+1178 APEGGD
-1184 LVVAAA
+1184 LAVAA
-1190 GQLGGDPVLDE
+1190 GQFGGDPVLDE
-1201 EAKRRYKEHLARLD
+1201 EAKRRYKEHLDRLD

-1223 RDDAQGV
+1223 RDDTQQVEMYG
-1230 AKYDRERQALLDQ
+1230 RERQALLDE
-1243 LRSAAGLG
+1243 LRTAAGLG
-1251 GRTRRLGDQTERA
+1251 GRARRLGDQTERA

>member
-122 PSTLTGGAPASAGAP
+122 PSTLPGAAPGASGAP
-137 GSAGVRGGEP
+137 GSDGAHGGEP
-147 GAEAGTGP
+147 GTEAGTS
-155 PGGPG
+155 
-160 AEAGTGPPGGGS
+160 PPGGGP

-284 PRLIDE
+284 PQLIDE

-362 PAAHVDRLLEPAV
+362 PAPHVDRLLEPAV

-390 SHDLLRETLYASL
+390 AHDLLRETLYASL
-403 GEAEARGRHA
+403 DEAEARERHA

-462 GRLANEEAVGHYRRA
+462 GRLADEEAVGHYRRA
-477 LAVASGAPG
+477 LAVASGEPG
-486 ETGGPGGPGTS
+486 ESGESGESGQSGEPGGPGAS

-504 RPGEQRESHG
+504 RPGERRETPG
-514 GASGGVPPCGPGTA
+514 GTSGGVPACGPGTA
-528 GAPGTAD
+528 GAPGAAD
-535 GTGAAHGTGT
+535 GTGT
-545 ADGTGAAGGT
+545 AN
-555 GTTDG
+555 G
-560 TGTADTEG
+560 TGTADTED

-581 DLSGELRHAGE
+581 DLSGQLRHAGE

-619 AITLYRDGSL
+619 AITLHRDGSL

-697 SAMERLELT
+697 SAMERLGLT
-706 EEMTVVGRRTQ
+706 DEMTVVGRRTQ

-741 LDQFRA
+741 IDQFRA

-763 IAVDTSLIAALQG
+763 VAVDTSLIAALQG
-776 RFAEATTA
+776 RFAEASTA

-789 LDPEHNDH
+789 LDPENNDH
-797 AAFGFMG
+797 VAFGFMG
-804 HHLHWAL
+804 HHLSWAL

-821 EETLGELPGA
+821 EEVLGLLPGA

-928 ARDDQDAAVA
+928 ARDDRDAAVA

-970 AGVAGAGVAG
+970 AGAAGGGVAG
-980 AGVARAEGAGPGPGA
+980 AEGAGAGP

-1000 RAGGAGDSGDAGQAR
+1000 RAGGAGDSAGDAGQAR
-1015 RLLGEVARE
+1015 RLLAEVARE
-1024 ADELAMT
+1024 AGELAMT
-1031 HVEAEVIALRTAPP
+1031 HVEAEVTALRTAPP
-1045 STADPTATATTAA
+1045 STADPTATTAA
-1058 AADASTVPRP
+1058 ATDASTTPRP
-1068 DASDPAVPDPA
+1068 AASDPAVSGPA
-1079 APSPAAFWAQGP
+1079 APWAQDP
-1091 GAAPGRGTARPSEA
+1091 GAAPVRGTGGPSA
-1105 AQAGAPAGSSTGAFG
+1105 AAPAGSSA
-1120 GASAGARAVPSAE
+1120 GASVGAPAGTRAVPSAE

-1165 GLPGADVPAVQLL
+1165 GLPGTDVPAVQLL
-1178 APEGGN
+1178 APEGGD
-1184 LVVAAA
+1184 LVVAA

-1201 EAKRRYKEHLARLD
+1201 EAKRRYKEHLGRLD

-1223 RDDAQGV
+1223 RDDARGV
-1230 AKYDRERQALLDQ
+1230 EKYDRERQALLDQ

-1251 GRTRRLGDQTERA
+1251 GRSRRLGDQTERA

>member
-1 MTPALFGRDHPAGVL
+1 MTPALFGRDHPVGVL

-62 SCWDSDN
+62 SCWDSDT

-76 VQILRGLRRS
+76 VQVLRGLRRS

-106 LGDPVRVAMG
+106 LGDPAKVVTG
-116 GTDGPG
+116 GSDGPG
-122 PSTLTGGAPASAGAP
+122 PSTLSAP
-137 GSAGVRGGEP
+137 GAAAGGPDSGAAQGGEP
-147 GAEAGTGP
+147 GTATGTSP
-155 PGGPG
+155 PGDGSPG
-160 AEAGTGPPGGGS
+160 HGSPGGGFPGGGA
-172 PEGAEAFG
+172 PEGPEAFG

-238 VDAPGHPLQQLILPL
+238 VEAPGHPLQQLILPL
-253 VSRAATTLTLTGL
+253 VSRAAATLTLTGL

-274 MTVTTGREPS
+274 MTVTTGREPA
-284 PRLIDE
+284 PQLVDE

-312 SPVSTIPPGVREA
+312 APVSTIPPGVREA

-350 FRRQVLAVVHGS
+350 FRRQVLAVVHGA
-362 PAAHVDRLLEPAV
+362 PVPHVERLLESAV

-390 SHDLLRETLYASL
+390 AHDLLRETLYASL
-403 GEAEARGRHA
+403 DEAGAREAHA
-413 AAVRSLDAHGGLGDA
+413 AAVRALDAHGGIGDA
-428 VRPGALARHAH
+428 VGPGELARHAH
-439 LAGSALDRDRRID
+439 LAGGALERDRRID

-462 GRLANEEAVGHYRRA
+462 GRLAEEEAAGHYRRA
-477 LAVASGAPG
+477 LAVASG
-486 ETGGPGGPGTS
+486 E
-497 AGPEGPG
+497 
-504 RPGEQRESHG
+504 
-514 GASGGVPPCGPGTA
+514 
-528 GAPGTAD
+528 D
-535 GTGAAHGTGT
+535 
-545 ADGTGAAGGT
+545 
-555 GTTDG
+555 
-560 TGTADTEG
+560 
-568 RGPDLRRA
+568 PDLRRA
-576 VLIGL
+576 ALIGL
-581 DLSGELRHAGE
+581 DLAGQLRHAGE
-592 TAEAQRLLDRSVAL
+592 GAEAQRLLDGAVART
-606 ARELDEPELLARV
+606 RELDDPELLARV
-619 AITLYRDGSL
+619 AITLYRDGSMGGGHDASTRDLLL
-629 GSRDVPTMGLLA
+629 GAHRGL
-641 EAHHRITGKEGQE
+641 TGKEGQE

-666 IHIMALARD
+666 IHIMALARG

-697 SAMERLELT
+697 SAVERIELT
-706 EEMTVVGRRTQ
+706 DEMTVIGRRTR

-741 LDQFRA
+741 IDQFRT

-752 ELTELPRFALG
+752 EQTELPRFALG
-763 IAVDTSLIAALQG
+763 IAVDTSLIASLQG

-784 LEDDA
+784 LRDEA
-789 LDPEHNDH
+789 LDPENNDH

-804 HHLHWAL
+804 HHLRWAL
-811 HLLQGHFAEA
+811 HLLRGHFAEA
-821 EETLGELPGA
+821 EEVLGRLPA
-831 GYPYPGLLEAVT
+831 SGYPYPGLLESVT

-852 ALRLIAEQSDRAAPY
+852 ALRLIAEQTDRDGPY

-882 AAITGDPRLITR
+882 AAVTGDRRLIAR

-915 GGPVDLWLGMLAA
+915 GGPVDLWLGLLAA

-959 RLCLARSLLAR
+959 RLGLARALLARSGA
-970 AGVAGAGVAG
+970 AG
-980 AGVARAEGAGPGPGA
+980 
-995 GAGAV
+995 
-1000 RAGGAGDSGDAGQAR
+1000 SGDAGGGDAGRAR
-1015 RLLGEVARE
+1015 RLLGEVIRE
-1024 ADELAMT
+1024 AGELDLSHLGA
-1031 HVEAEVIALRTAPP
+1031 EASALRTAPP
-1045 STADPTATATTAA
+1045 TAPRTVAVSDASAA
-1058 AADASTVPRP
+1058 AGTDTS
-1068 DASDPAVPDPA
+1068 
-1079 APSPAAFWAQGP
+1079 
-1091 GAAPGRGTARPSEA
+1091 AAPGA
-1105 AQAGAPAGSSTGAFG
+1105 
-1120 GASAGARAVPSAE
+1120 AE

-1165 GLPGADVPAVQLL
+1165 RLPGADVPAVRLL
-1178 APEGGN
+1178 APEGGE
-1184 LVVAAA
+1184 LVAAA

-1201 EAKRRYKEHLARLD
+1201 EAKRRYKERLARLD

-1223 RDDAQGV
+1223 RDDTRQV
-1230 AKYDRERQALLDQ
+1230 ETYDRERQALLDE
-1243 LRSAAGLG
+1243 LRTAAGLG

-1275 LRKLDTLHPALAA
+1275 LRKLETLHPALAA

>member
-122 PSTLTGGAPASAGAP
+122 PSTLPGAAPGAAGAP
-137 GSAGVRGGEP
+137 GSDGAHGGEP
-147 GAEAGTGP
+147 GTEAGTS
-155 PGGPG
+155 
-160 AEAGTGPPGGGS
+160 PPGGGP

-284 PRLIDE
+284 PQLIDE

-362 PAAHVDRLLEPAV
+362 PAPHVDRLLEPAV

-390 SHDLLRETLYASL
+390 AHDLLRETLYASL
-403 GEAEARGRHA
+403 DEAEARERHA

-462 GRLANEEAVGHYRRA
+462 GRLADEEAVGHYRRA
-477 LAVASGAPG
+477 LAVASGEPG
-486 ETGGPGGPGTS
+486 ESGESGESGQSGEPGGPGAS

-504 RPGEQRESHG
+504 RPGERRETPG
-514 GASGGVPPCGPGTA
+514 GTSGGVPACGPGTA

-535 GTGAAHGTGT
+535 GTGSAN
-545 ADGTGAAGGT
+545 
-555 GTTDG
+555 G

-581 DLSGELRHAGE
+581 DLSGQLRHAGE

-619 AITLYRDGSL
+619 AITLHRDGSL

-697 SAMERLELT
+697 SAMERLGLT
-706 EEMTVVGRRTQ
+706 DEMTVVGRRTQ

-741 LDQFRA
+741 IDQFRA

-763 IAVDTSLIAALQG
+763 VAVDTSLIAALQG
-776 RFAEATTA
+776 RFAEASTA

-789 LDPEHNDH
+789 LDPENNDH
-797 AAFGFMG
+797 VAFGFMG
-804 HHLHWAL
+804 HHLSWAL

-821 EETLGELPGA
+821 EEVLGLLPGA

-928 ARDDQDAAVA
+928 ARDDRDAAVA

-970 AGVAGAGVAG
+970 AGAAGGGVAGGGVAG
-980 AGVARAEGAGPGPGA
+980 AGAGP

-1000 RAGGAGDSGDAGQAR
+1000 RAGGAGDSAGDAGQAR
-1015 RLLGEVARE
+1015 RLLAEVARE
-1024 ADELAMT
+1024 AGELAMT
-1031 HVEAEVIALRTAPP
+1031 HVEAEVTALRTAPP
-1045 STADPTATATTAA
+1045 STADPTPTATTAA
-1058 AADASTVPRP
+1058 ATDASTTPRS
-1068 DASDPAVPDPA
+1068 DASDPAVSGPA
-1079 APSPAAFWAQGP
+1079 APWAQDP
-1091 GAAPGRGTARPSEA
+1091 GAAPGRGTEGPS
-1105 AQAGAPAGSSTGAFG
+1105 AGAPAGSSA
-1120 GASAGARAVPSAE
+1120 GASVGTPTGTRAVPSAE

-1165 GLPGADVPAVQLL
+1165 GLPGTDVPAVQLL
-1178 APEGGN
+1178 APEGGD
-1184 LVVAAA
+1184 LVVAA

-1223 RDDAQGV
+1223 RDDARGV
-1230 AKYDRERQALLDQ
+1230 EKYDRERQALLDQ

>member
-122 PSTLTGGAPASAGAP
+122 PSTLPGAAPGAAGAP
-137 GSAGVRGGEP
+137 GSDRAHGGEP
-147 GAEAGTGP
+147 GTEAGTS
-155 PGGPG
+155 
-160 AEAGTGPPGGGS
+160 PPGGGP

-284 PRLIDE
+284 PQLIDE

-362 PAAHVDRLLEPAV
+362 PAPHVDRLLEPAV

-390 SHDLLRETLYASL
+390 AHDLLRETLYASL
-403 GEAEARGRHA
+403 DEAEARERHA

-462 GRLANEEAVGHYRRA
+462 GRLADEEAVGHYRRA
-477 LAVASGAPG
+477 LAVASGEPG
-486 ETGGPGGPGTS
+486 ESGESGESGQSGEPGGPGAS

-504 RPGEQRESHG
+504 RPGERRESPG
-514 GASGGVPPCGPGTA
+514 GTSGGVPACGPGTA
-528 GAPGTAD
+528 GAPGAAD
-535 GTGAAHGTGT
+535 GTGSAN
-545 ADGTGAAGGT
+545 
-555 GTTDG
+555 G

-581 DLSGELRHAGE
+581 DLSGQLRHAGE

-619 AITLYRDGSL
+619 AITLHRDGSL

-697 SAMERLELT
+697 SAMERLGLT
-706 EEMTVVGRRTQ
+706 DEMTVVGRRTQ

-741 LDQFRA
+741 IDQFRA

-763 IAVDTSLIAALQG
+763 VAVDTSLIAALQG
-776 RFAEATTA
+776 RFAEASTA

-789 LDPEHNDH
+789 LDPENNDH
-797 AAFGFMG
+797 VAFGFMG
-804 HHLHWAL
+804 HHLSWAL

-821 EETLGELPGA
+821 EEVLGLLPGA

-928 ARDDQDAAVA
+928 ARDDRDAAVA

-970 AGVAGAGVAG
+970 AGAAGGGVAGGGVAG
-980 AGVARAEGAGPGPGA
+980 AEGAGAGP

-1000 RAGGAGDSGDAGQAR
+1000 RAGGAGDSAGDAGQAR
-1015 RLLGEVARE
+1015 RLLAEVARE
-1024 ADELAMT
+1024 AGELAMT
-1031 HVEAEVIALRTAPP
+1031 HVEAEITALRTAPP
-1045 STADPTATATTAA
+1045 STADPTPTATTAA
-1058 AADASTVPRP
+1058 ATDASTTPRS
-1068 DASDPAVPDPA
+1068 DASDPAVSGPA
-1079 APSPAAFWAQGP
+1079 APWAQDP
-1091 GAAPGRGTARPSEA
+1091 GAAPVRGTGGPSA
-1105 AQAGAPAGSSTGAFG
+1105 AAPAGSSA
-1120 GASAGARAVPSAE
+1120 GASVGAPAGTRAVPSAE

-1165 GLPGADVPAVQLL
+1165 GLPGTDVPAVQLL
-1178 APEGGN
+1178 APEGGD
-1184 LVVAAA
+1184 LVVAA

-1201 EAKRRYKEHLARLD
+1201 EAKRRYKEHLGRLD

-1223 RDDAQGV
+1223 RDDARGV
-1230 AKYDRERQALLDQ
+1230 EKYDRERQALLDQ

-1251 GRTRRLGDQTERA
+1251 GRSRRLGDQTERA

>member
-86 ATAAE
+86 ATATE

-106 LGDPVRVAMG
+106 LGDPAAVA
-116 GTDGPG
+116 
-122 PSTLTGGAPASAGAP
+122 TGGPH
-137 GSAGVRGGEP
+137 GGEP
-147 GAEAGTGP
+147 GAEAGAPGDTGPTGGEWTGGGP
-155 PGGPG
+155 PGW
-160 AEAGTGPPGGGS
+160 GS
-172 PEGAEAFG
+172 SEGAEAFG

-203 DLHSSDPASL
+203 DLHSADPASL

-238 VDAPGHPLQQLILPL
+238 VEAPGHPLQQLILPL
-253 VSRAATTLTLTGL
+253 VSRAAATLTLTGL

-274 MTVTTGREPS
+274 MTVTTGREPA
-284 PRLIDE
+284 PQLVDE

-350 FRRQVLAVVHGS
+350 FRRQVLAVVHGA
-362 PAAHVDRLLEPAV
+362 PVPHVDRLLESAV

-390 SHDLLRETLYASL
+390 AHDLLRETLYASL
-403 GEAEARGRHA
+403 DDAEARERHA
-413 AAVRSLDAHGGLGDA
+413 AAVRALDAHGGLGDA
-428 VRPGALARHAH
+428 VPPGALARHAH
-439 LAGSALDRDRRID
+439 LAGDALERDRRLD

-462 GRLANEEAVGHYRRA
+462 GRLADEEAAGHYRRA
-477 LAVASGAPG
+477 LAVASD
-486 ETGGPGGPGTS
+486 
-497 AGPEGPG
+497 
-504 RPGEQRESHG
+504 ES
-514 GASGGVPPCGPGTA
+514 
-528 GAPGTAD
+528 
-535 GTGAAHGTGT
+535 GAA
-545 ADGTGAAGGT
+545 
-555 GTTDG
+555 
-560 TGTADTEG
+560 G

-581 DLSGELRHAGE
+581 DLAGQLRHAGE
-592 TAEAQRLLDRSVAL
+592 SAEAQRLLDGAVAR
-606 ARELDEPELLARV
+606 ARELDDPELLGRV
-619 AITLYRDGSL
+619 AITLHGDGFL
-629 GSRDVPTMGLLA
+629 GGPGMSTKGLLA
-641 EAHHRITGKEGQE
+641 EAHRRITGKEGQE

-666 IHIMALARD
+666 INFMALARS
-675 GSDDEALAFSL
+675 GSDDEALVFSL

-697 SAMERLELT
+697 SAVERLGLT
-706 EEMTVVGRRTQ
+706 DEMTVVGRRTQ
-717 HQDMELHATSMRW
+717 HHDMEMHAASMRW

-741 LDQFRA
+741 LDQFRT

-752 ELTELPRFALG
+752 ELTALPRFALG
-763 IAVDTSLIAALQG
+763 IAVDTSLIASLQG
-776 RFAEATTA
+776 RFAEASTA
-784 LEDDA
+784 LADDA
-789 LDPEHNDH
+789 LAPENNDH
-797 AAFGFMG
+797 AVFGFMA
-804 HHLHWAL
+804 HHLRWAL
-811 HLLQGHFAEA
+811 ELLQGHFAEA
-821 EETLGELPGA
+821 EEVLAELPA
-831 GYPYPGLLEAVT
+831 SGYPHPGLLEAIT

-852 ALRLIAEQSDRAAPY
+852 ALRLIAEHADRAAPY

-882 AAITGDPRLITR
+882 AALTGDPRLIAR

-901 YTGQWIVSLYGCDI
+901 FTGQWVVSLYGCDI
-915 GGPVDLWLGMLAA
+915 SGPVDLWLGMLAA
-928 ARDDQDAAVA
+928 ARDDQDTAVA
-938 ALTEAAASSD
+938 AFAEAAASSD

-959 RLCLARSLLAR
+959 RLCLAHSLLAR
-970 AGVAGAGVAG
+970 SD
-980 AGVARAEGAGPGPGA
+980 
-995 GAGAV
+995 
-1000 RAGGAGDSGDAGQAR
+1000 AGDGSFAGDADRAR

-1024 ADELAMT
+1024 AGELALDHMET
-1031 HVEAEVIALRTAPP
+1031 EASALRATPPLAGSATASAATAALAPATAASDASAATSVSRTQGPAPDPSGSGGGSGAGGGVAAVPGREKAAAEPGRERAAAPP
-1045 STADPTATATTAA
+1045 GPDTAA
-1058 AADASTVPRP
+1058 AQD
-1068 DASDPAVPDPA
+1068 
-1079 APSPAAFWAQGP
+1079 
-1091 GAAPGRGTARPSEA
+1091 GA
-1105 AQAGAPAGSSTGAFG
+1105 
-1120 GASAGARAVPSAE
+1120 SAE

-1144 WDGVTVHVP
+1144 WDGVTVHIP

-1165 GLPGADVPAVQLL
+1165 GLPGADVPAVRLL
-1178 APEGGN
+1178 APEGGD
-1184 LVVAAA
+1184 LAVAA
-1190 GQLGGDPVLDE
+1190 GQFGGDPVLDE
-1201 EAKRRYKEHLARLD
+1201 EAKRRYKEHLDRLD

-1223 RDDAQGV
+1223 RDDTQQV
-1230 AKYDRERQALLDQ
+1230 EKYGRERQALLDE
-1243 LRSAAGLG
+1243 LRTAAGLG

>member
-86 ATAAE
+86 ATATE

-106 LGDPVRVAMG
+106 LGDPAVVA
-116 GTDGPG
+116 
-122 PSTLTGGAPASAGAP
+122 TGGAH
-137 GSAGVRGGEP
+137 GGEP
-147 GAEAGTGP
+147 GAEAGAQGDTGP
-155 PGGPG
+155 PGGDW
-160 AEAGTGPPGGGS
+160 PGGGPS
-172 PEGAEAFG
+172 EGAEAFG

-238 VDAPGHPLQQLILPL
+238 VEAPGHPLQQLILPL
-253 VSRAATTLTLTGL
+253 VSRAAATLTLTGL

-274 MTVTTGREPS
+274 MTVTTGREPA
-284 PRLIDE
+284 PQLVDE

-350 FRRQVLAVVHGS
+350 FRRQVLAVVHGA
-362 PAAHVDRLLEPAV
+362 PVPHVDRLLESAV
-375 VARVVVPRPSGQYAF
+375 AARVVVPRPSGQYAF
-390 SHDLLRETLYASL
+390 AHDLLRETLYASL
-403 GEAEARGRHA
+403 DDAEARERHA
-413 AAVRSLDAHGGLGDA
+413 AAVRALDAHGGLGDA
-428 VRPGALARHAH
+428 VPPGALARHAH
-439 LAGSALDRDRRID
+439 LAGDALERDRRLD

-462 GRLANEEAVGHYRRA
+462 GRLADEEAVGHYRRA
-477 LAVASGAPG
+477 LAVASG
-486 ETGGPGGPGTS
+486 E
-497 AGPEGPG
+497 
-504 RPGEQRESHG
+504 
-514 GASGGVPPCGPGTA
+514 
-528 GAPGTAD
+528 D
-535 GTGAAHGTGT
+535 
-545 ADGTGAAGGT
+545 
-555 GTTDG
+555 
-560 TGTADTEG
+560 
-568 RGPDLRRA
+568 PDLRRA

-581 DLSGELRHAGE
+581 DLAGQLRHAGE
-592 TAEAQRLLDRSVAL
+592 TAEAQRLLDRSVAR
-606 ARELDEPELLARV
+606 ARELDDPELMGRV
-619 AITLYRDGSL
+619 AITLHHDGSL
-629 GSRDVPTMGLLA
+629 GGPGMSTKGLLA
-641 EAHHRITGKEGQE
+641 EAHRRITGKEGQE
-654 SLSDDR
+654 TLSDDR

-666 IHIMALARD
+666 INFMALARS

-697 SAMERLELT
+697 SAVERLGLT
-706 EEMTVVGRRTQ
+706 DEMTVVGRRTQ
-717 HQDMELHATSMRW
+717 HQDMELHAASMRW

-741 LDQFRA
+741 LDQFRT

-752 ELTELPRFALG
+752 ELTALPRFALG

-776 RFAEATTA
+776 RFAEASTA
-784 LEDDA
+784 LADDA
-789 LDPEHNDH
+789 LAPENNDH

-804 HHLHWAL
+804 HHLRWAL
-811 HLLQGHFAEA
+811 HLLQGHFSEA
-821 EETLGELPGA
+821 EEVLAELPA
-831 GYPYPGLLEAVT
+831 SGYPYPGLLEAFT

-852 ALRLIAEQSDRAAPY
+852 ALRLVAEHADRAAPY

-882 AAITGDPRLITR
+882 ASMTGDPRLIAR

-901 YTGQWIVSLYGCDI
+901 YTGQWVVSLYGCDI

-938 ALTEAAASSD
+938 ALTEAVSSSD

-959 RLCLARSLLAR
+959 RLNLARSLLAR
-970 AGVAGAGVAG
+970 SGAGG
-980 AGVARAEGAGPGPGA
+980 SS
-995 GAGAV
+995 
-1000 RAGGAGDSGDAGQAR
+1000 GAGDAGRAR
-1015 RLLGEVARE
+1015 QLLGEVARE
-1024 ADELAMT
+1024 AGELT
-1031 HVEAEVIALRTAPP
+1031 LHHVAAEAVALRAAPP
-1045 STADPTATATTAA
+1045 LTASVTATAALAPATA
-1058 AADASTVPRP
+1058 AADAS
-1068 DASDPAVPDPA
+1068 A
-1079 APSPAAFWAQGP
+1079 ATSVSRAQGRAP
-1091 GAAPGRGTARPSEA
+1091 APHRGGGEAGAGVAADQDTAAAEPDRNTAPAAPGREKA
-1105 AQAGAPAGSSTGAFG
+1105 AAPDGA
-1120 GASAGARAVPSAE
+1120 SAE

-1165 GLPGADVPAVQLL
+1165 GLPGADVPAVRLL
-1178 APEGGN
+1178 APEGGD
-1184 LVVAAA
+1184 LVVAA

-1201 EAKRRYKEHLARLD
+1201 EAKRRYKEYLDRLD

-1223 RDDAQGV
+1223 RDDTQQV
-1230 AKYDRERQALLDQ
+1230 EKYDRERQSLLDE
-1243 LRSAAGLG
+1243 LRTAAGLG

-1288 HLKASVTTGTT
+1288 HLRASVTTGTT

>member
-122 PSTLTGGAPASAGAP
+122 PSTLPGAAPGAAGAP
-137 GSAGVRGGEP
+137 GSDGAHGGEP
-147 GAEAGTGP
+147 GTEAGTS
-155 PGGPG
+155 
-160 AEAGTGPPGGGS
+160 PPGGGP

-284 PRLIDE
+284 PQLIDE

-362 PAAHVDRLLEPAV
+362 PAPHVDRLLEPAV

-390 SHDLLRETLYASL
+390 AHDLLRETLYASL
-403 GEAEARGRHA
+403 DEAEARERHA

-462 GRLANEEAVGHYRRA
+462 GRLADEEAVGHYRRA
-477 LAVASGAPG
+477 LAVASGEPG
-486 ETGGPGGPGTS
+486 ESGESGESGQSGEPGGPGAS

-504 RPGEQRESHG
+504 RPGERRESPG
-514 GASGGVPPCGPGTA
+514 GTSGGVPACGPGTA
-528 GAPGTAD
+528 GAPGAAD
-535 GTGAAHGTGT
+535 GTGT
-545 ADGTGAAGGT
+545 AN
-555 GTTDG
+555 G

-581 DLSGELRHAGE
+581 DLSGQLRHAGE

-619 AITLYRDGSL
+619 AITLHRDGSL

-697 SAMERLELT
+697 SAMERLGLT
-706 EEMTVVGRRTQ
+706 DEMTVVGRRTQ

-741 LDQFRA
+741 IDQFRA

-763 IAVDTSLIAALQG
+763 VAVDTSLIAALQG
-776 RFAEATTA
+776 RFAEASTA

-789 LDPEHNDH
+789 LDPENNDH
-797 AAFGFMG
+797 VAFGFMG
-804 HHLHWAL
+804 HHLSWAL

-821 EETLGELPGA
+821 EEVLGLLPGA

-928 ARDDQDAAVA
+928 ARDDRDAAVA

-970 AGVAGAGVAG
+970 AGAAGGGVAGGGVAG
-980 AGVARAEGAGPGPGA
+980 AEGAGAGP

-1000 RAGGAGDSGDAGQAR
+1000 RAGGAGDSAGDAGQAR
-1015 RLLGEVARE
+1015 RLLAEVARE
-1024 ADELAMT
+1024 AGELTMT
-1031 HVEAEVIALRTAPP
+1031 HVEAEITALRTAPP
-1045 STADPTATATTAA
+1045 STADPTATAAA
-1058 AADASTVPRP
+1058 TDASTTPRP
-1068 DASDPAVPDPA
+1068 AASDPAVSGPA
-1079 APSPAAFWAQGP
+1079 APWAQDP
-1091 GAAPGRGTARPSEA
+1091 GAAPVRGTAGPSAGEPA
-1105 AQAGAPAGSSTGAFG
+1105 GSSAGASVGAPAGT
-1120 GASAGARAVPSAE
+1120 RTVPSAE

-1165 GLPGADVPAVQLL
+1165 GLPGTDVPAVQLL
-1178 APEGGN
+1178 APEGGD
-1184 LVVAAA
+1184 LVVAA

-1223 RDDAQGV
+1223 RDDARGV
-1230 AKYDRERQALLDQ
+1230 EKYDRERQALLDQ

>member
-122 PSTLTGGAPASAGAP
+122 PSTLPGAAPGAAGAP
-137 GSAGVRGGEP
+137 GSDGAHGGEP
-147 GAEAGTGP
+147 GTEAGTS
-155 PGGPG
+155 
-160 AEAGTGPPGGGS
+160 PPGGGP

-284 PRLIDE
+284 PQLIDE

-362 PAAHVDRLLEPAV
+362 PAPHVDRLLEPAV

-390 SHDLLRETLYASL
+390 AHDLLRETLYASL
-403 GEAEARGRHA
+403 DEAEARERHA

-462 GRLANEEAVGHYRRA
+462 GRLADEEAVGHYRRA
-477 LAVASGAPG
+477 LAVASGEPG
-486 ETGGPGGPGTS
+486 ESGESGQSGEPGGPGAS

-504 RPGEQRESHG
+504 RPGERRESSG
-514 GASGGVPPCGPGTA
+514 GTSGGVPACGPGTA
-528 GAPGTAD
+528 GAPGAAD
-535 GTGAAHGTGT
+535 GTGT
-545 ADGTGAAGGT
+545 AN
-555 GTTDG
+555 G

-581 DLSGELRHAGE
+581 DLSGQLRHAGE

-619 AITLYRDGSL
+619 AITLHRDGSL

-697 SAMERLELT
+697 SAMERLGLT
-706 EEMTVVGRRTQ
+706 DEMTVVGRRTQ

-741 LDQFRA
+741 IDQFRA

-763 IAVDTSLIAALQG
+763 VAVDTSLIAALQG
-776 RFAEATTA
+776 RFAEASTA

-789 LDPEHNDH
+789 LDPENNDH
-797 AAFGFMG
+797 VAFGFMG
-804 HHLHWAL
+804 HHLSWAL

-821 EETLGELPGA
+821 EEVLGLLPGA

-928 ARDDQDAAVA
+928 ARDDRDAAVA

-970 AGVAGAGVAG
+970 AGAAGGGVAGGGVAG
-980 AGVARAEGAGPGPGA
+980 AEGPGAGP

-1000 RAGGAGDSGDAGQAR
+1000 RAGGAGDSAGDAGQAR
-1015 RLLGEVARE
+1015 RLLAEVARE
-1024 ADELAMT
+1024 AGELAMT
-1031 HVEAEVIALRTAPP
+1031 HVEAEVTALRTAPP
-1045 STADPTATATTAA
+1045 STADPTPTATTAA
-1058 AADASTVPRP
+1058 ATDASTTPRS
-1068 DASDPAVPDPA
+1068 DASDPAVSGPA
-1079 APSPAAFWAQGP
+1079 APWAQDP
-1091 GAAPGRGTARPSEA
+1091 GAAPGRGTEGPS
-1105 AQAGAPAGSSTGAFG
+1105 AGAPAGSSA
-1120 GASAGARAVPSAE
+1120 GASVGTPTGTRAVPSAE

-1144 WDGVTVHVP
+1144 WDGVTAHVP

-1165 GLPGADVPAVQLL
+1165 GLPGTDVPAVQLL
-1178 APEGGN
+1178 APEGGD
-1184 LVVAAA
+1184 LVVAA

-1215 AEIDRAAA
+1215 SEIDRAAA
-1223 RDDAQGV
+1223 RDDARGV
-1230 AKYDRERQALLDQ
+1230 EKYDRERQALLDQ

>member
-122 PSTLTGGAPASAGAP
+122 PSTLPGAAPGAGAP
-137 GSAGVRGGEP
+137 GSDGARGGEP
-147 GAEAGTGP
+147 GTEAGTS
-155 PGGPG
+155 
-160 AEAGTGPPGGGS
+160 PPGGGS

-284 PRLIDE
+284 PQLIDE

-334 EPVVSLLTSAA
+334 EPVVSLLTSAS

-362 PAAHVDRLLEPAV
+362 PAPHVDRLLEPAV

-390 SHDLLRETLYASL
+390 AHDLLRETLYASL
-403 GEAEARGRHA
+403 DEAEARERHA

-439 LAGSALDRDRRID
+439 LAGGALDRDRRID

-462 GRLANEEAVGHYRRA
+462 GRLADEEAVGHYRRA
-477 LAVASGAPG
+477 LAVASGEPGEMG
-486 ETGGPGGPGTS
+486 ETGGSGEAGGPGAS

-504 RPGEQRESHG
+504 RPGGRRESPG
-514 GASGGVPPCGPGTA
+514 GASGGVPAWEPGMA

-535 GTGAAHGTGT
+535 GTGTSDGMGT
-545 ADGTGAAGGT
+545 ADA
-555 GTTDG
+555 
-560 TGTADTEG
+560 EG
-568 RGPDLRRA
+568 RGPDLRRAVGPDLRRA

-581 DLSGELRHAGE
+581 DLSGQLRHAGE

-619 AITLYRDGSL
+619 AITLHRDGSL
-629 GSRDVPTMGLLA
+629 GGSDVPTMGLLT

-697 SAMERLELT
+697 SAMERLGLT
-706 EEMTVVGRRTQ
+706 DEMTVVGRRTQ

-741 LDQFRA
+741 IDQFRA

-776 RFAEATTA
+776 RFAEASTA

-789 LDPEHNDH
+789 LDPESNDH
-797 AAFGFMG
+797 VAFGFMG
-804 HHLHWAL
+804 HHLRWAL

-821 EETLGELPGA
+821 EEVLGLLPGA

-882 AAITGDPRLITR
+882 AAITGDPRLITL

-970 AGVAGAGVAG
+970 AGRAGAGTAG
-980 AGVARAEGAGPGPGA
+980 DSVARAERAGSGPGA
-995 GAGAV
+995 DAGAV
-1000 RAGGAGDSGDAGQAR
+1000 RAGGAGDSARDAGQAR

-1024 ADELAMT
+1024 AGELAMT
-1031 HVEAEVIALRTAPP
+1031 HVEAEATALRTAPP
-1045 STADPTATATTAA
+1045 STADPTPTSTPTAA
-1058 AADASTVPRP
+1058 AATDASSTPRP
-1068 DASDPAVPDPA
+1068 DATGPAVSGSV
-1079 APSPAAFWAQGP
+1079 APWAQDP
-1091 GAAPGRGTARPSEA
+1091 GAAPGQGTAGPS
-1105 AQAGAPAGSSTGAFG
+1105 AGAPV
-1120 GASAGARAVPSAE
+1120 GASAGSAAGPSAGSAAGASVGAPTGTRAVPPAE

-1178 APEGGN
+1178 APEGGD
-1184 LVVAAA
+1184 LVVAA

-1223 RDDAQGV
+1223 RDDARGV
-1230 AKYDRERQALLDQ
+1230 EKYDRERQALLDQ

-1299 CAYRPEHSP
+1299 CAYRPAHSP

>member
-106 LGDPVRVAMG
+106 LGDPAGVA
-116 GTDGPG
+116 
-122 PSTLTGGAPASAGAP
+122 TGGAH
-137 GSAGVRGGEP
+137 GGEP
-147 GAEAGTGP
+147 GAEAGAVGVHGGGTRAD
-155 PGGPG
+155 GGPG
-160 AEAGTGPPGGGS
+160 EGS
-172 PEGAEAFG
+172 PGWGASEGAETFG
-180 LFDAVTTALVTVSQS
+180 LFDAVTTALIAVSQS

-238 VDAPGHPLQQLILPL
+238 VEAPGHPLQPLILPL
-253 VSRAATTLTLTGL
+253 VSRAAATLTLTGL

-274 MTVTTGREPS
+274 MTVTTGREPA
-284 PRLIDE
+284 PQLVDE

-312 SPVSTIPPGVREA
+312 APVSTIPPGVREA

-350 FRRQVLAVVHGS
+350 FRRQVLAVVHGA
-362 PAAHVDRLLEPAV
+362 PVPHVDRLLESAV

-390 SHDLLRETLYASL
+390 AHDLLRETLYASL
-403 GEAEARGRHA
+403 DDADARERHA
-413 AAVRSLDAHGGLGDA
+413 AAVRALDAHGGLGDA
-428 VRPGALARHAH
+428 VPPGALARHAH
-439 LAGSALDRDRRID
+439 LAGDALERDRRID

-462 GRLANEEAVGHYRRA
+462 GRLADEEATEHYRRA
-477 LAVASGAPG
+477 LAVASG
-486 ETGGPGGPGTS
+486 E
-497 AGPEGPG
+497 
-504 RPGEQRESHG
+504 
-514 GASGGVPPCGPGTA
+514 
-528 GAPGTAD
+528 D
-535 GTGAAHGTGT
+535 
-545 ADGTGAAGGT
+545 
-555 GTTDG
+555 
-560 TGTADTEG
+560 
-568 RGPDLRRA
+568 PDLRRA

-581 DLSGELRHAGE
+581 DLAGQLRHAGE
-592 TAEAQRLLDRSVAL
+592 AAEAQRLLDGAVAR
-606 ARELDEPELLARV
+606 ARELDDPELLGRV
-619 AITLYRDGSL
+619 AITLHGDGFL
-629 GSRDVPTMGLLA
+629 GNPGVSTKGLLA
-641 EAHHRITGKEGQE
+641 EAHRRITGKEGQE

-666 IHIMALARD
+666 INFMALARS

-697 SAMERLELT
+697 SAVERLGLT
-706 EEMTVVGRRTQ
+706 DEMTVVGRRSQ
-717 HQDMELHATSMRW
+717 HQDMELHAASMRW

-741 LDQFRA
+741 LDQFRT

-752 ELTELPRFALG
+752 EVTALPRFALAV
-763 IAVDTSLIAALQG
+763 AVDSSLIASLQG
-776 RFAEATTA
+776 RFAEASTA
-784 LEDDA
+784 LEDDS
-789 LDPEHNDH
+789 LDPENNDH

-811 HLLQGHFAEA
+811 HLLRGHFAEA
-821 EETLGELPGA
+821 EEVLAELPA
-831 GYPYPGLLEAVT
+831 SGYPFPALLEAVT

-852 ALRLIAEQSDRAAPY
+852 ALRLIAEHADRAAPY

-874 WLRLLAQT
+874 WLRLLAQ
-882 AAITGDPRLITR
+882 AAAVTGDPRLIAR

-901 YTGQWIVSLYGCDI
+901 YTGQWVVSLYGCDI

-959 RLCLARSLLAR
+959 RLSLARSLLAR
-970 AGVAGAGVAG
+970 SGAG
-980 AGVARAEGAGPGPGA
+980 GA
-995 GAGAV
+995 GAGGV
-1000 RAGGAGDSGDAGQAR
+1000 DVAGAQGLGADDAGQAR

-1024 ADELAMT
+1024 AGELSLD
-1031 HVEAEVIALRTAPP
+1031 HVEAEASSLRTAPP
-1045 STADPTATATTAA
+1045 TTASGTTTSAVDTAAA
-1058 AADASTVPRP
+1058 AADASAATSVSRTSPPVPVP
-1068 DASDPAVPDPA
+1068 APAPTPTSASNRGEAA
-1079 APSPAAFWAQGP
+1079 APDG
-1091 GAAPGRGTARPSEA
+1091 
-1105 AQAGAPAGSSTGAFG
+1105 
-1120 GASAGARAVPSAE
+1120 PSAE

-1165 GLPGADVPAVQLL
+1165 GLPGADVPAVRLL
-1178 APEGGN
+1178 APEGGD
-1184 LVVAAA
+1184 LVVAA

-1201 EAKRRYKEHLARLD
+1201 EAKRRYKEHLDRLD

-1223 RDDAQGV
+1223 RDDTQQV
-1230 AKYDRERQALLDQ
+1230 EKYDRERQALLDE
-1243 LRSAAGLG
+1243 LRTAAGLG

-1275 LRKLDTLHPALAA
+1275 LRKLEALHPALAA

>member
-122 PSTLTGGAPASAGAP
+122 PSTLPAP
-137 GSAGVRGGEP
+137 GPAAPGAAGGPGPDGAHGGEP
-147 GAEAGTGP
+147 GTEAGTS
-155 PGGPG
+155 
-160 AEAGTGPPGGGS
+160 PPGGGS

-238 VDAPGHPLQQLILPL
+238 VEAPGHPLQQLILPL
-253 VSRAATTLTLTGL
+253 VSRAAATLTLTGL

-274 MTVTTGREPS
+274 MAVTTGREPT
-284 PRLIDE
+284 PQLVDE

-350 FRRQVLAVVHGS
+350 FGRQVLAVVHGS
-362 PAAHVDRLLEPAV
+362 PVPHVDRLLEPAV
-375 VARVVVPRPSGQYAF
+375 VARVIVPRPSGQYAF
-390 SHDLLRETLYASL
+390 AHDLLRETLYASL
-403 GEAEARGRHA
+403 DDAEARERHA

-428 VRPGALARHAH
+428 VPPGALARHAH
-439 LAGSALDRDRRID
+439 LAGDALDRDRRID
-452 LLLAAARDAS
+452 VLLAAARDAS
-462 GRLANEEAVGHYRRA
+462 GRLADEEGVGHYRRA
-477 LAVASGAPG
+477 LAVASGESG
-486 ETGGPGGPGTS
+486 ESGGP
-497 AGPEGPG
+497 AGPRGP
-504 RPGEQRESHG
+504 QESAG
-514 GASGGVPPCGPGTA
+514 GASGGVPACGPG
-528 GAPGTAD
+528 
-535 GTGAAHGTGT
+535 AA
-545 ADGTGAAGGT
+545 ARTGAAG
-555 GTTDG
+555 
-560 TGTADTEG
+560 AEG
-568 RGPDLRRA
+568 AERQGPDLRRA
-576 VLIGL
+576 ALIGL
-581 DLSGELRHAGE
+581 DLAGQLRHAGE

-619 AITLYRDGSL
+619 AITLHRDGSL
-629 GSRDVPTMGLLA
+629 GGRDASTMGLLA
-641 EAHHRITGKEGQE
+641 EAHRRITGKEGQE

-666 IHIMALARD
+666 IHIMALARS

-697 SAMERLELT
+697 SALERLGLT
-706 EEMTVVGRRTQ
+706 DEMTVVGRRTQ

-741 LDQFRA
+741 IEQFRA

-763 IAVDTSLIAALQG
+763 IAVDTSLISSLQG

-789 LDPEHNDH
+789 LDPESNDH
-797 AAFGFMG
+797 VAFGFMG
-804 HHLHWAL
+804 HHLRWAL

-821 EETLGELPGA
+821 EEVLGALPGA
-831 GYPYPGLLEAVT
+831 GYPYPALLEAVT

-852 ALRLIAEQSDRAAPY
+852 ALRLIAEHADRAAPY

-882 AAITGDPRLITR
+882 AAITGDPRLITC

-901 YTGQWIVSLYGCDI
+901 YTGQWVVSLYGCDI

-948 RLGARP
+948 RLAARP

-970 AGVAGAGVAG
+970 ADA
-980 AGVARAEGAGPGPGA
+980 
-995 GAGAV
+995 
-1000 RAGGAGDSGDAGQAR
+1000 AGDGAEGDAGQAR
-1015 RLLGEVARE
+1015 RLLGEVERE
-1024 ADELAMT
+1024 AGELALAHMKA
-1031 HVEAEVIALRTAPP
+1031 EAAALRTAPP
-1045 STADPTATATTAA
+1045 ITAAPTATATAI
-1058 AADASTVPRP
+1058 DASTAPRSGAAT
-1068 DASDPAVPDPA
+1068 ASGPA
-1079 APSPAAFWAQGP
+1079 ASGPAASGPAASRAQGP
-1091 GAAPGRGTARPSEA
+1091 VASPDRGTAEA
-1105 AQAGAPAGSSTGAFG
+1105 LAEASAEAEAEASAGSS
-1120 GASAGARAVPSAE
+1120 AGTRAVPSAE
-1133 FRRNGPVWQLR
+1133 FRRNGPVWLLR
-1144 WDGVTVHVP
+1144 WGGVTVHVP

-1165 GLPGADVPAVQLL
+1165 GLPGADVPAVRLL
-1178 APEGGN
+1178 APEGGD
-1184 LVVAAA
+1184 LVVAA

-1223 RDDAQGV
+1223 RDDVRGV
-1230 AKYDRERQALLDQ
+1230 AEYDRERQALLDE
-1243 LRSAAGLG
+1243 LRTAAGLG

-1275 LRKLDTLHPALAA
+1275 LRKLDTLHPALAT

-1299 CAYRPEHSP
+1299 CAYRPEHAP

>member
-86 ATAAE
+86 ATATE

-106 LGDPVRVAMG
+106 LGDPAAVA
-116 GTDGPG
+116 
-122 PSTLTGGAPASAGAP
+122 TGGPH
-137 GSAGVRGGEP
+137 GGEP
-147 GAEAGTGP
+147 GAEAGAPGDTSPTGGDWTGGGP
-155 PGGPG
+155 PGW
-160 AEAGTGPPGGGS
+160 GS
-172 PEGAEAFG
+172 SEGAEAFG
-180 LFDAVTTALVTVSQS
+180 VFDAVTTALVTVSQS

-203 DLHSSDPASL
+203 DLHSADPASL

-238 VDAPGHPLQQLILPL
+238 VEAPGHPLQQLILPL
-253 VSRAATTLTLTGL
+253 VSRAAATLTLTGL

-274 MTVTTGREPS
+274 MTVTTGREPA
-284 PRLIDE
+284 PQLVDE

-350 FRRQVLAVVHGS
+350 FRRQVLAVVHGA
-362 PAAHVDRLLEPAV
+362 PVPHVDRLLESAV

-390 SHDLLRETLYASL
+390 AHDLLRETLYASL
-403 GEAEARGRHA
+403 DDAEARERHA
-413 AAVRSLDAHGGLGDA
+413 AAVRALDAHGGLGDA
-428 VRPGALARHAH
+428 VPPGALARHAH
-439 LAGSALDRDRRID
+439 LAGDALKRDRRLD
-452 LLLAAARDAS
+452 LLLAAARYAS
-462 GRLANEEAVGHYRRA
+462 GRLADEEAAGHYRRA
-477 LAVASGAPG
+477 LAVASD
-486 ETGGPGGPGTS
+486 
-497 AGPEGPG
+497 
-504 RPGEQRESHG
+504 ES
-514 GASGGVPPCGPGTA
+514 
-528 GAPGTAD
+528 
-535 GTGAAHGTGT
+535 GAA
-545 ADGTGAAGGT
+545 
-555 GTTDG
+555 
-560 TGTADTEG
+560 G

-581 DLSGELRHAGE
+581 DLAGQLRHAGE
-592 TAEAQRLLDRSVAL
+592 SAEAQRLLDGAVAR
-606 ARELDEPELLARV
+606 ARELDDPELLGRV
-619 AITLYRDGSL
+619 AITLHGDGFL
-629 GSRDVPTMGLLA
+629 GGPGMSTKGLLA
-641 EAHHRITGKEGQE
+641 EAHRRITGKEGQE

-666 IHIMALARD
+666 INFMALARS
-675 GSDDEALAFSL
+675 GSDDEALVFSL

-697 SAMERLELT
+697 SAVERLGLT
-706 EEMTVVGRRTQ
+706 DEMTVVGRRTQ
-717 HQDMELHATSMRW
+717 HHDMEMHAASMRW

-741 LDQFRA
+741 LDQFLT

-752 ELTELPRFALG
+752 ELTALPRFALG
-763 IAVDTSLIAALQG
+763 IAVDTSLIASLQG
-776 RFAEATTA
+776 RFAEASTA
-784 LEDDA
+784 LADDA
-789 LDPEHNDH
+789 LAPENNDH
-797 AAFGFMG
+797 AVFGFMA
-804 HHLHWAL
+804 HHLRWAL
-811 HLLQGHFAEA
+811 ELLQGHFAEA
-821 EETLGELPGA
+821 EEVLAELPA
-831 GYPYPGLLEAVT
+831 SGYPHPGLLEAIT

-852 ALRLIAEQSDRAAPY
+852 ALRLIAEHADRAAPY

-882 AAITGDPRLITR
+882 AALTGDPRLIAR

-901 YTGQWIVSLYGCDI
+901 FTGQWVVSLYGCDI
-915 GGPVDLWLGMLAA
+915 SGPVDLWLGMLAA
-928 ARDDQDAAVA
+928 ARDDQDTAVA
-938 ALTEAAASSD
+938 AFAEAAASSD
-948 RLGARP
+948 RLAARP

-959 RLCLARSLLAR
+959 RLCLAHSLLAR
-970 AGVAGAGVAG
+970 SD
-980 AGVARAEGAGPGPGA
+980 
-995 GAGAV
+995 
-1000 RAGGAGDSGDAGQAR
+1000 AGDGSFAGDADRAR

-1024 ADELAMT
+1024 AGELALDHMET
-1031 HVEAEVIALRTAPP
+1031 EASALRATPPLAGSATASAATAALAPATAASDASAATSVSRTQGPAPDPSGSGAGGGVAAVPGREKAAAEPGRERAAAPP
-1045 STADPTATATTAA
+1045 GPDTAA
-1058 AADASTVPRP
+1058 AQD
-1068 DASDPAVPDPA
+1068 
-1079 APSPAAFWAQGP
+1079 
-1091 GAAPGRGTARPSEA
+1091 GA
-1105 AQAGAPAGSSTGAFG
+1105 
-1120 GASAGARAVPSAE
+1120 SAE

-1144 WDGVTVHVP
+1144 WDGVTVHIP

-1165 GLPGADVPAVQLL
+1165 GLPGADVPAVRLL
-1178 APEGGN
+1178 APEGGD
-1184 LVVAAA
+1184 LAVAA
-1190 GQLGGDPVLDE
+1190 GQFGGDPVLDE
-1201 EAKRRYKEHLARLD
+1201 EAKRRYKEHLDRLD

-1223 RDDAQGV
+1223 RDDTQQV
-1230 AKYDRERQALLDQ
+1230 EKYGRERQALLDE
-1243 LRSAAGLG
+1243 LRTAAGLG
-1251 GRTRRLGDQTERA
+1251 GRARRLGDQTERA